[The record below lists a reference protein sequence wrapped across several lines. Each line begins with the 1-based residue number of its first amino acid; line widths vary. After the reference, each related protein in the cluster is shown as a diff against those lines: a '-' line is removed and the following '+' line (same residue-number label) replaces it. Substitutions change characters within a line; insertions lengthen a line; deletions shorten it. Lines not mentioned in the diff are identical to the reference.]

1 MQNNKKRINLVVLI
15 IVILALTIGGTLW
28 FINSKK
34 TSTNNNIQKEE
45 NFLDFSSKR
54 LVVITDKELT
64 DNYNAKSVNKTNS
77 GKYILKYE
85 TEEETKKAY
94 ESLKQ
99 DSNIQNVNIDIN
111 IQLQEVE
118 PMYIT
123 YTVSGTSM
131 QSWGIF
137 TMGLDKMQEI
147 INNSTTKNDIVVAV
161 IDTGFDLEN
170 EIFKNHNL
178 QSRIDSRYI
187 NIIDNSKS
195 IGDDYSV
202 TANGQTRL
210 LGHGTH
216 TGSIVLDAT
225 PDNVKVLPIKVSEG
239 GSLSLTYISEG
250 LRYAIDQNVDVIN
263 LSLGW
268 KRQSTIRAIE
278 NEIQGLIEE
287 AVQKGITV
295 IAAAGNGDDNGVRE
309 STAQIYPVSYND
321 VIGVAAL
328 NSKLIT
334 KENNV
339 INYQSYVAAKNS
351 DASNLIYTNFS
362 NYGDAIDY
370 SAPGEFIICL
380 TPTGSV
386 FGNCGIVQGTSHSA
400 PHLAATVA
408 TIKSY
413 KKDLSFEQI
422 NQILQYYS
430 LDLGTEG
437 RDNDY
442 GYGMPCF
449 KNFQECEC
457 NCANCIKIYCTGCEC
472 QNCVYNQ
479 VAEKVLEKIEI
490 TTNPNKTAYEEGEK
504 FDKTG
509 MVVTAVYSDNSK
521 ETVTDYTYTP
531 TGSLTKN
538 DTKITI
544 TYKDKTATVTITV
557 KEKTPPVVEKTLDKI
572 EITTNPSKMEYE
584 VGEKFDKTGMVVTAI
599 YSDTS
604 QETVTEYTYEPTG
617 NLTKADN
624 KITVTYQGKTATL
637 NITVNEPV
645 KEKTLE
651 KIAVTTPPKK
661 LRYSEGDYFK
671 PLGMVVTATYS
682 DNSKEIVTDYTYE
695 PSRALKYTDTD
706 ITITYK
712 GKTTTVAITVQK
724 VDPLPEVK
732 TLEKIEVTTMPTKKV
747 YNEGEKF
754 DPTGMVITATFQ
766 DGTTENV
773 TGYTYSPTGELTTN
787 DKTIVI
793 SFKRKT
799 TTIAITVNAV
809 KPPVVEKTLE
819 KIEITSAPNKTT
831 YKEGEQ
837 FDSTGMVITAIY
849 SDGTREI
856 ITNYN
861 CFPTTTLK
869 TNNNQITVSYTY
881 NGKTATVTYP
891 IEVQAQ
897 NSGGNNNENNN
908 NNNNNNNTGNSGNN
922 NNNNSGN
929 NENNNNNNS
938 GNNNNNNN
946 KGNLIT
952 VIDNNNTSI
961 PKNTNTT
968 DNTIKGG
975 TIANTGLETVIIIPI
990 AIITVI
996 GTVAFINYKRYKDI

>member
-268 KRQSTIRAIE
+268 KRQSTIKAIE

-295 IAAAGNGDDNGVRE
+295 IAAAGNGDNNGVRE

-521 ETVTDYTYTP
+521 ETVTDYAYTP

-538 DTKITI
+538 DTKITITYKDKNATVTITVKEKTPPVVEKTLEKIEVTKNPNKTAYEEGEKFDKTGMVVTAIYSDSSKETVTDYAYTPTGSLTANDKRVII

-557 KEKTPPVVEKTLDKI
+557 KEKTPPVVEKTLERI
-572 EITTNPSKMEYE
+572 EITKNPNKTEYE
-584 VGEKFDKTGMVVTAI
+584 EGEKFDKTGMVVTA
-599 YSDTS
+599 
-604 QETVTEYTYEPTG
+604 V
-617 NLTKADN
+617 
-624 KITVTYQGKTATL
+624 
-637 NITVNEPV
+637 
-645 KEKTLE
+645 
-651 KIAVTTPPKK
+651 
-661 LRYSEGDYFK
+661 
-671 PLGMVVTATYS
+671 YS
-682 DNSKEIVTDYTYE
+682 DNSKETVTDYTYT
-695 PSRALKYTDTD
+695 PTGSLTANDKRV
-706 ITITYK
+706 IITYK
-712 GKTTTVAITVQK
+712 GKTTTISIS
-724 VDPLPEVK
+724 VK
-732 TLEKIEVTTMPTKKV
+732 KIEKV
-747 YNEGEKF
+747 LERLE
-754 DPTGMVITATFQ
+754 ITA
-766 DGTTENV
+766 
-773 TGYTYSPTGELTTN
+773 
-787 DKTIVI
+787 
-793 SFKRKT
+793 
-799 TTIAITVNAV
+799 
-809 KPPVVEKTLE
+809 PP
-819 KIEITSAPNKTT
+819 SKTT
-831 YKEGEQ
+831 YKEGEK
-837 FDSTGMVITAIY
+837 FDSTGMVVTAIY

-861 CFPTTTLK
+861 CFPVVELTTSNDK
-869 TNNNQITVSYTY
+869 IIVSYTY
-881 NGKTATVTYP
+881 QGKTVTQTYA
-891 IEVQAQ
+891 IEVKAKQ
-897 NSGGNNNENNN
+897 SNNN
-908 NNNNNNNTGNSGNN
+908 NSGSNDNSGNNNNNTGNNNGGNSNNDNTIGNN
-922 NNNNSGN
+922 NMNFITVKDNTNNS
-929 NENNNNNNS
+929 
-938 GNNNNNNN
+938 
-946 KGNLIT
+946 
-952 VIDNNNTSI
+952 NNNTSI
-961 PKNTNTT
+961 PKNTNT

-975 TIANTGLETVIIIPI
+975 TIANTGLETIIIIPI
-990 AIITVI
+990 AIITII

>member
-94 ESLKQ
+94 ENLKQ
-99 DSNIQNVNIDIN
+99 DSNIENVSIDIN
-111 IQLQEVE
+111 IQLQEVK

-123 YTVSGTSM
+123 YTVNGVSM

-137 TMGLDKMQEI
+137 TMGLDKTQEI
-147 INNSTTKNDIVVAV
+147 INNSTTKSDIVVAV
-161 IDTGFDLEN
+161 IDTGFDLQN
-170 EIFKNHNL
+170 EIFKSHNL

-187 NIIDNSKS
+187 NIIDNSKN

-202 TANGQTRL
+202 TANGQIRL

-263 LSLGW
+263 ISLGW
-268 KRQSTIRAIE
+268 KRQSTISAIG

-309 STAQIYPVSYND
+309 STARIYPVSYND

-334 KENNV
+334 KENNG
-339 INYQSYVAAKNS
+339 INYQSYNAAKNS

-380 TPTGSV
+380 TPTGSI
-386 FGNCGIVQGTSHSA
+386 FGNCGFVQGTSHSA

-413 KKDLSFEQI
+413 KKDLSLEQI
-422 NQILQYYS
+422 NKILQYYS

-449 KNFQECEC
+449 KNFQECNC

-479 VAEKVLEKIEI
+479 VAEKILEKIEVTTNPNKTEYEEGEKFDKTGMVVTAVYSDNSKETVTDYAYTPTGSLTKNDTKI
-490 TTNPNKTAYEEGEK
+490 TIAYKDKTATVTITVKEKTPPVVEKTLERIEVTTNPNKTAYEEGEK

-521 ETVTDYTYTP
+521 ETVTDYAYTP
-531 TGSLTKN
+531 TGSLTTN

-544 TYKDKTATVTITV
+544 TYKDKTTTVTITV
-557 KEKTPPVVEKTLDKI
+557 KEKTPPVVEKTLERI
-572 EITTNPSKMEYE
+572 EVTTNPNKTAYE
-584 VGEKFDKTGMVVTAI
+584 EGEKFDKTGMVVTA
-599 YSDTS
+599 
-604 QETVTEYTYEPTG
+604 V
-617 NLTKADN
+617 
-624 KITVTYQGKTATL
+624 
-637 NITVNEPV
+637 
-645 KEKTLE
+645 
-651 KIAVTTPPKK
+651 
-661 LRYSEGDYFK
+661 
-671 PLGMVVTATYS
+671 YS
-682 DNSKEIVTDYTYE
+682 DNSRETVTDYTYA
-695 PSRALKYTDTD
+695 PTGSLTANDKRV
-706 ITITYK
+706 IITYK
-712 GKTTTVAITVQK
+712 GKTTTISIS
-724 VDPLPEVK
+724 VK
-732 TLEKIEVTTMPTKKV
+732 KIEKV
-747 YNEGEKF
+747 LERLE
-754 DPTGMVITATFQ
+754 ITA
-766 DGTTENV
+766 
-773 TGYTYSPTGELTTN
+773 
-787 DKTIVI
+787 
-793 SFKRKT
+793 
-799 TTIAITVNAV
+799 
-809 KPPVVEKTLE
+809 PP
-819 KIEITSAPNKTT
+819 SKTT
-831 YKEGEQ
+831 YKEGEK
-837 FDSTGMVITAIY
+837 FDSTGMVVTAIY

-861 CFPTTTLK
+861 CFPVVELTTSNDK
-869 TNNNQITVSYTY
+869 ITVSYTY
-881 NGKTATVTYP
+881 QGKTVTQTYA
-891 IEVQAQ
+891 IEVKAKQ
-897 NSGGNNNENNN
+897 SNNN
-908 NNNNNNNTGNSGNN
+908 NSGSNDNSGNNNNNTGNTNGGNSNNDNTIGNN
-922 NNNNSGN
+922 NMNFITVKDNTNNS
-929 NENNNNNNS
+929 
-938 GNNNNNNN
+938 
-946 KGNLIT
+946 
-952 VIDNNNTSI
+952 NNNTSI
-961 PKNTNTT
+961 PKNTNT

-975 TIANTGLETVIIIPI
+975 TIANTGLETIIIIPI
-990 AIITVI
+990 AIITII

>member
-268 KRQSTIRAIE
+268 KRQSTIKAIE

-295 IAAAGNGDDNGVRE
+295 IAAAGNGDNNGVRE

-351 DASNLIYTNFS
+351 DASNLIYTDFS

-490 TTNPNKTAYEEGEK
+490 TKNPNKTAYEEGEK

-521 ETVTDYTYTP
+521 ETVTDYAYTP
-531 TGSLTKN
+531 TGSLTAN
-538 DTKITI
+538 DKRVII

-557 KEKTPPVVEKTLDKI
+557 KEKTPPVVEKTLERI
-572 EITTNPSKMEYE
+572 EITKNPNKTEYE
-584 VGEKFDKTGMVVTAI
+584 EGEKFDKTGMVVTA
-599 YSDTS
+599 
-604 QETVTEYTYEPTG
+604 V
-617 NLTKADN
+617 
-624 KITVTYQGKTATL
+624 
-637 NITVNEPV
+637 
-645 KEKTLE
+645 
-651 KIAVTTPPKK
+651 
-661 LRYSEGDYFK
+661 
-671 PLGMVVTATYS
+671 YS
-682 DNSKEIVTDYTYE
+682 DNSKETVTDY
-695 PSRALKYTDTD
+695 AYTPTGSLTANDKRV
-706 ITITYK
+706 IITYK
-712 GKTTTVAITVQK
+712 GKTTTISIS
-724 VDPLPEVK
+724 VK
-732 TLEKIEVTTMPTKKV
+732 KIEKV
-747 YNEGEKF
+747 LERLE
-754 DPTGMVITATFQ
+754 ITA
-766 DGTTENV
+766 
-773 TGYTYSPTGELTTN
+773 
-787 DKTIVI
+787 
-793 SFKRKT
+793 
-799 TTIAITVNAV
+799 
-809 KPPVVEKTLE
+809 PP
-819 KIEITSAPNKTT
+819 SKTT
-831 YKEGEQ
+831 YKEGEK
-837 FDSTGMVITAIY
+837 FDSTGMVVTAIY

-861 CFPTTTLK
+861 CFPVVELTTSNDK
-869 TNNNQITVSYTY
+869 ITVSYTY
-881 NGKTATVTYP
+881 QGKTVTQTYA
-891 IEVQAQ
+891 IEVKAKQ
-897 NSGGNNNENNN
+897 SNNN
-908 NNNNNNNTGNSGNN
+908 NSGSNDNSGNNNNNTGNNNGGNSNNDNTIGNN
-922 NNNNSGN
+922 NMNFITVKDNTNNS
-929 NENNNNNNS
+929 
-938 GNNNNNNN
+938 
-946 KGNLIT
+946 
-952 VIDNNNTSI
+952 NNNTSI
-961 PKNTNTT
+961 PKNTNT

-975 TIANTGLETVIIIPI
+975 TIANTGLETIIIIPI
-990 AIITVI
+990 AIITII

>member
-268 KRQSTIRAIE
+268 KRQSTIKAIE

-295 IAAAGNGDDNGVRE
+295 IAAAGNGDNNGVRE

-422 NQILQYYS
+422 NKILQYYS

-449 KNFQECEC
+449 KNFQECNC

-509 MVVTAVYSDNSK
+509 MVVTAIYSDSSK
-521 ETVTDYTYTP
+521 ETVTDYAYTP

-557 KEKTPPVVEKTLDKI
+557 KEKTPPVVEKTLERI
-572 EITTNPSKMEYE
+572 EITKNPNKTEYE
-584 VGEKFDKTGMVVTAI
+584 EGEKFDKTGMVVTA
-599 YSDTS
+599 
-604 QETVTEYTYEPTG
+604 V
-617 NLTKADN
+617 
-624 KITVTYQGKTATL
+624 
-637 NITVNEPV
+637 
-645 KEKTLE
+645 
-651 KIAVTTPPKK
+651 
-661 LRYSEGDYFK
+661 
-671 PLGMVVTATYS
+671 YS
-682 DNSKEIVTDYTYE
+682 DNSRETVTDYTYA
-695 PSRALKYTDTD
+695 STGSLTANDKRV
-706 ITITYK
+706 IITYK
-712 GKTTTVAITVQK
+712 GKTTTISIS
-724 VDPLPEVK
+724 VK
-732 TLEKIEVTTMPTKKV
+732 KIEKV
-747 YNEGEKF
+747 LERLE
-754 DPTGMVITATFQ
+754 ITA
-766 DGTTENV
+766 
-773 TGYTYSPTGELTTN
+773 
-787 DKTIVI
+787 
-793 SFKRKT
+793 
-799 TTIAITVNAV
+799 
-809 KPPVVEKTLE
+809 PP
-819 KIEITSAPNKTT
+819 SKTT
-831 YKEGEQ
+831 YKEGEK
-837 FDSTGMVITAIY
+837 FDSTGMVVTAIY

-861 CFPTTTLK
+861 CFPVVELTTSNDK
-869 TNNNQITVSYTY
+869 ITVSYTY
-881 NGKTATVTYP
+881 QGKTVTQTYA
-891 IEVQAQ
+891 IEVKAKQ
-897 NSGGNNNENNN
+897 SNNN
-908 NNNNNNNTGNSGNN
+908 NSGSNDNSDNNNNNTGNNNGGNSNNDNTMGNN
-922 NNNNSGN
+922 NMNFITVKDNTNNS
-929 NENNNNNNS
+929 
-938 GNNNNNNN
+938 
-946 KGNLIT
+946 
-952 VIDNNNTSI
+952 NNNTSI
-961 PKNTNTT
+961 PKNTNT

-975 TIANTGLETVIIIPI
+975 TIANTGLETIIIIPI
-990 AIITVI
+990 AIITII

>member
-137 TMGLDKMQEI
+137 TMGLNKMQEI

-268 KRQSTIRAIE
+268 KRQSTIKAIE

-295 IAAAGNGDDNGVRE
+295 IAAAGNGDNNGVRE

-351 DASNLIYTNFS
+351 DASNLIYTDFS

-509 MVVTAVYSDNSK
+509 MVVTAIYSDISK
-521 ETVTDYTYTP
+521 ETVTDYAYTP
-531 TGSLTKN
+531 TGSLTAN
-538 DTKITI
+538 DKRVII

-557 KEKTPPVVEKTLDKI
+557 KEKTPPVVEKTLERIEVTTNPNKTAYEEGERFDKTGMVVTAVYSDNSRETVTDYTYAPTGSLTANDKRVIITYKDKTATVTITVKEKTPPVVEKTLERI
-572 EITTNPSKMEYE
+572 EITKNPNKTEYE
-584 VGEKFDKTGMVVTAI
+584 EGEKFDKTGMVVTA
-599 YSDTS
+599 
-604 QETVTEYTYEPTG
+604 V
-617 NLTKADN
+617 
-624 KITVTYQGKTATL
+624 
-637 NITVNEPV
+637 
-645 KEKTLE
+645 
-651 KIAVTTPPKK
+651 
-661 LRYSEGDYFK
+661 
-671 PLGMVVTATYS
+671 YS
-682 DNSKEIVTDYTYE
+682 DNSKETVTDYTYT
-695 PSRALKYTDTD
+695 PTGSLTANDKRV
-706 ITITYK
+706 IITYK
-712 GKTTTVAITVQK
+712 GKTTTISIS
-724 VDPLPEVK
+724 VK
-732 TLEKIEVTTMPTKKV
+732 KIEKV
-747 YNEGEKF
+747 LERLE
-754 DPTGMVITATFQ
+754 ITA
-766 DGTTENV
+766 
-773 TGYTYSPTGELTTN
+773 
-787 DKTIVI
+787 
-793 SFKRKT
+793 
-799 TTIAITVNAV
+799 
-809 KPPVVEKTLE
+809 PP
-819 KIEITSAPNKTT
+819 SKTT
-831 YKEGEQ
+831 YKEGEK
-837 FDSTGMVITAIY
+837 FDSTGMVVTAIY

-861 CFPTTTLK
+861 CFPVVELTTSNDK
-869 TNNNQITVSYTY
+869 ITVSYTY
-881 NGKTATVTYP
+881 QGKTVTQTYA
-891 IEVQAQ
+891 IEVKAKQ
-897 NSGGNNNENNN
+897 SNNN
-908 NNNNNNNTGNSGNN
+908 NSGSNDNSGNNNNNTGNNNGGNSNNDNTIGNN
-922 NNNNSGN
+922 NMNFITVKDNTNNS
-929 NENNNNNNS
+929 
-938 GNNNNNNN
+938 
-946 KGNLIT
+946 
-952 VIDNNNTSI
+952 NNNTSI
-961 PKNTNTT
+961 PKNTNT

-975 TIANTGLETVIIIPI
+975 TIANTGLETIIIIPI
-990 AIITVI
+990 AIITII

>member
-268 KRQSTIRAIE
+268 KRQSTIKAIE

-295 IAAAGNGDDNGVRE
+295 IAAAGNGDNNGVRE

-422 NQILQYYS
+422 NKILQYYS

-449 KNFQECEC
+449 KNFQECNC

-509 MVVTAVYSDNSK
+509 MVVTAIYSDSSK
-521 ETVTDYTYTP
+521 ETVTDYTYMP

-557 KEKTPPVVEKTLDKI
+557 KEKTPPVVEKTLERI
-572 EITTNPSKMEYE
+572 EITKNPNKTEYE
-584 VGEKFDKTGMVVTAI
+584 EGEKFDKTGMVVTA
-599 YSDTS
+599 
-604 QETVTEYTYEPTG
+604 V
-617 NLTKADN
+617 
-624 KITVTYQGKTATL
+624 
-637 NITVNEPV
+637 
-645 KEKTLE
+645 
-651 KIAVTTPPKK
+651 
-661 LRYSEGDYFK
+661 
-671 PLGMVVTATYS
+671 YS
-682 DNSKEIVTDYTYE
+682 DNSRETVTDYTYA
-695 PSRALKYTDTD
+695 PTGSLTANDKRV
-706 ITITYK
+706 IITYK
-712 GKTTTVAITVQK
+712 GKTTTISIA
-724 VDPLPEVK
+724 VK
-732 TLEKIEVTTMPTKKV
+732 KIEKV
-747 YNEGEKF
+747 LERLE
-754 DPTGMVITATFQ
+754 ITA
-766 DGTTENV
+766 
-773 TGYTYSPTGELTTN
+773 
-787 DKTIVI
+787 
-793 SFKRKT
+793 
-799 TTIAITVNAV
+799 
-809 KPPVVEKTLE
+809 PP
-819 KIEITSAPNKTT
+819 SKTT
-831 YKEGEQ
+831 YKEGEK
-837 FDSTGMVITAIY
+837 FDSTGMVVTAIY

-861 CFPTTTLK
+861 CFPVVELTTSNDK
-869 TNNNQITVSYTY
+869 ITVSYTY
-881 NGKTATVTYP
+881 QGKTVTQTYA
-891 IEVQAQ
+891 IEVKAKQ
-897 NSGGNNNENNN
+897 SNNN
-908 NNNNNNNTGNSGNN
+908 NSGSNDNSDNNNNNTGNNNGGNSNNDNTMGNN
-922 NNNNSGN
+922 NMNFITVKDNTNNS
-929 NENNNNNNS
+929 
-938 GNNNNNNN
+938 
-946 KGNLIT
+946 
-952 VIDNNNTSI
+952 NNNTSI
-961 PKNTNTT
+961 PKNTNT

-975 TIANTGLETVIIIPI
+975 TIANTGLETIIIIPI
-990 AIITVI
+990 AIITII

>member
-268 KRQSTIRAIE
+268 KRQSTIKAIE

-295 IAAAGNGDDNGVRE
+295 IAAAGNGDNNGVRE

-422 NQILQYYS
+422 NKILQYYS

-449 KNFQECEC
+449 KNFQECNC

-509 MVVTAVYSDNSK
+509 MVVTAIYSDSSK

-557 KEKTPPVVEKTLDKI
+557 KEKTPPVVEKTLERI
-572 EITTNPSKMEYE
+572 EVTTNPNKTAYE
-584 VGEKFDKTGMVVTAI
+584 EGEKFDKTGMVVTAI
-599 YSDTS
+599 YSDS
-604 QETVTEYTYEPTG
+604 SKETVTDYTYTPTG
-617 NLTKADN
+617 SLTKNDT
-624 KITVTYQGKTATL
+624 KITITYKDKTATVT
-637 NITVNEPV
+637 ITV
-645 KEKTLE
+645 KEKTPPVVEKTLE
-651 KIAVTTPPKK
+651 RIEITKNPNKTE
-661 LRYSEGDYFK
+661 YEEGEKFDK
-671 PLGMVVTATYS
+671 TGMVVTAVYS
-682 DNSKEIVTDYTYE
+682 DNSRETVTDYTYA
-695 PSRALKYTDTD
+695 PTGSLTANDKRV
-706 ITITYK
+706 IITYK
-712 GKTTTVAITVQK
+712 GKTTTISIA
-724 VDPLPEVK
+724 VK
-732 TLEKIEVTTMPTKKV
+732 KIEKV
-747 YNEGEKF
+747 LERLE
-754 DPTGMVITATFQ
+754 ITA
-766 DGTTENV
+766 
-773 TGYTYSPTGELTTN
+773 
-787 DKTIVI
+787 
-793 SFKRKT
+793 
-799 TTIAITVNAV
+799 
-809 KPPVVEKTLE
+809 PP
-819 KIEITSAPNKTT
+819 SKTT
-831 YKEGEQ
+831 YKEGEK
-837 FDSTGMVITAIY
+837 FDSTGMVVTAIY

-861 CFPTTTLK
+861 CFPVVELTTSNDK
-869 TNNNQITVSYTY
+869 ITVSYTY
-881 NGKTATVTYP
+881 QGKTVTQTYA
-891 IEVQAQ
+891 IEVKAKQ
-897 NSGGNNNENNN
+897 SNNN
-908 NNNNNNNTGNSGNN
+908 NSGSNDNSDNNNNNTGNNNGGNSNNDNTMGNN
-922 NNNNSGN
+922 NMNFITVKDNTNNS
-929 NENNNNNNS
+929 
-938 GNNNNNNN
+938 
-946 KGNLIT
+946 
-952 VIDNNNTSI
+952 NNNTSI
-961 PKNTNTT
+961 PKNTNT

-975 TIANTGLETVIIIPI
+975 TIANTGLETIIIIPI
-990 AIITVI
+990 AIITII

>member
-94 ESLKQ
+94 EILKQ

-268 KRQSTIRAIE
+268 KRQSTIKAIE

-295 IAAAGNGDDNGVRE
+295 IAAAGNGDNNGVRE

-422 NQILQYYS
+422 NKILQYYS

-449 KNFQECEC
+449 KNFQECNC

-509 MVVTAVYSDNSK
+509 MVVTAIYSDSSK
-521 ETVTDYTYTP
+521 ETVTDYTYMP

-557 KEKTPPVVEKTLDKI
+557 KEKTPPVVEKTLERI
-572 EITTNPSKMEYE
+572 EVTTNPNKTAYE
-584 VGEKFDKTGMVVTAI
+584 EGEKFDKTGMVVTA
-599 YSDTS
+599 
-604 QETVTEYTYEPTG
+604 V
-617 NLTKADN
+617 
-624 KITVTYQGKTATL
+624 
-637 NITVNEPV
+637 
-645 KEKTLE
+645 
-651 KIAVTTPPKK
+651 
-661 LRYSEGDYFK
+661 
-671 PLGMVVTATYS
+671 YS
-682 DNSKEIVTDYTYE
+682 DNSKETVTDYTYTPTGSLTKNDTKIKITYKDKTATVTITVKE
-695 PSRALKYTDTD
+695 KTPPVVEKTLERIEITKNPNKTEYEEGEKFDKTGMVVTAVYSDNSRETVTDYTYAPTGSLTANDKRV
-706 ITITYK
+706 IITYK
-712 GKTTTVAITVQK
+712 GKTTTISIS
-724 VDPLPEVK
+724 VK
-732 TLEKIEVTTMPTKKV
+732 KIEKV
-747 YNEGEKF
+747 LERLE
-754 DPTGMVITATFQ
+754 ITA
-766 DGTTENV
+766 
-773 TGYTYSPTGELTTN
+773 
-787 DKTIVI
+787 
-793 SFKRKT
+793 
-799 TTIAITVNAV
+799 
-809 KPPVVEKTLE
+809 PP
-819 KIEITSAPNKTT
+819 SKTT
-831 YKEGEQ
+831 YKEGEK
-837 FDSTGMVITAIY
+837 FDSTGMVVTAIY

-861 CFPTTTLK
+861 CFPVVELTTSNDK
-869 TNNNQITVSYTY
+869 ITVSYTY
-881 NGKTATVTYP
+881 QGKTVTQTYA
-891 IEVQAQ
+891 IEVKAKQ
-897 NSGGNNNENNN
+897 SNNN
-908 NNNNNNNTGNSGNN
+908 NSGSNDNSDNNNNNTGNNNGGNSNNDNTMGNN
-922 NNNNSGN
+922 NMNFITVKDNTNNS
-929 NENNNNNNS
+929 
-938 GNNNNNNN
+938 
-946 KGNLIT
+946 
-952 VIDNNNTSI
+952 NNNTSI
-961 PKNTNTT
+961 PKNTNT

-975 TIANTGLETVIIIPI
+975 TIANTGLETIIIIPI
-990 AIITVI
+990 AIITII

>member
-268 KRQSTIRAIE
+268 KRQSTIKAIE

-295 IAAAGNGDDNGVRE
+295 IAAAGNGDNNGVRE

-422 NQILQYYS
+422 NKILQYYS

-449 KNFQECEC
+449 KNFQECNC

-509 MVVTAVYSDNSK
+509 MVVTAIYSDSSK
-521 ETVTDYTYTP
+521 ETVTDYTYMP

-557 KEKTPPVVEKTLDKI
+557 KEKTPPVVEKTLERI
-572 EITTNPSKMEYE
+572 EITKNPNKTEYE
-584 VGEKFDKTGMVVTAI
+584 EGEKFDKTGMVVTA
-599 YSDTS
+599 
-604 QETVTEYTYEPTG
+604 V
-617 NLTKADN
+617 
-624 KITVTYQGKTATL
+624 
-637 NITVNEPV
+637 
-645 KEKTLE
+645 
-651 KIAVTTPPKK
+651 
-661 LRYSEGDYFK
+661 
-671 PLGMVVTATYS
+671 YS
-682 DNSKEIVTDYTYE
+682 DNSRETVTDYTYA
-695 PSRALKYTDTD
+695 PTGSLTANDKRV
-706 ITITYK
+706 IITYK
-712 GKTTTVAITVQK
+712 GKTTTISIS
-724 VDPLPEVK
+724 VK
-732 TLEKIEVTTMPTKKV
+732 KIEKV
-747 YNEGEKF
+747 LERLE
-754 DPTGMVITATFQ
+754 ITA
-766 DGTTENV
+766 
-773 TGYTYSPTGELTTN
+773 
-787 DKTIVI
+787 
-793 SFKRKT
+793 
-799 TTIAITVNAV
+799 
-809 KPPVVEKTLE
+809 PP
-819 KIEITSAPNKTT
+819 SKTT
-831 YKEGEQ
+831 YKEGEK
-837 FDSTGMVITAIY
+837 FDSTGMVVTAIY

-861 CFPTTTLK
+861 CFPVVELTTSNDK
-869 TNNNQITVSYTY
+869 ITVSYTY
-881 NGKTATVTYP
+881 QGKTVTQTYA
-891 IEVQAQ
+891 IEVKAKQ
-897 NSGGNNNENNN
+897 SNNN
-908 NNNNNNNTGNSGNN
+908 NSGSNDNSDNNNNNTGNNNGGNSNNDNTMGNN
-922 NNNNSGN
+922 NMNFITVKDNTNNS
-929 NENNNNNNS
+929 
-938 GNNNNNNN
+938 
-946 KGNLIT
+946 
-952 VIDNNNTSI
+952 NNNTSI
-961 PKNTNTT
+961 PKNTNT

-975 TIANTGLETVIIIPI
+975 TIANTGLETIIIIPI
-990 AIITVI
+990 AIITII

>member
-268 KRQSTIRAIE
+268 KRQSTIKAIE

-295 IAAAGNGDDNGVRE
+295 IAAAGNGDNNGVRE

-351 DASNLIYTNFS
+351 DASNLIYTDFS

-521 ETVTDYTYTP
+521 ETVTDYAYTP

-544 TYKDKTATVTITV
+544 TYKDKNATVTITV
-557 KEKTPPVVEKTLDKI
+557 KEKTPPVVEKTLEKI
-572 EITTNPSKMEYE
+572 EVTTNPNKTEYE
-584 VGEKFDKTGMVVTAI
+584 EGEKFDKTGMVVTA
-599 YSDTS
+599 
-604 QETVTEYTYEPTG
+604 V
-617 NLTKADN
+617 
-624 KITVTYQGKTATL
+624 
-637 NITVNEPV
+637 
-645 KEKTLE
+645 
-651 KIAVTTPPKK
+651 
-661 LRYSEGDYFK
+661 
-671 PLGMVVTATYS
+671 YS
-682 DNSKEIVTDYTYE
+682 DNSRETVTDYTYA
-695 PSRALKYTDTD
+695 PTGSLTANDKRV
-706 ITITYK
+706 IITYK
-712 GKTTTVAITVQK
+712 GKTTTISIS
-724 VDPLPEVK
+724 VK
-732 TLEKIEVTTMPTKKV
+732 KIEKV
-747 YNEGEKF
+747 LERLE
-754 DPTGMVITATFQ
+754 ITA
-766 DGTTENV
+766 
-773 TGYTYSPTGELTTN
+773 
-787 DKTIVI
+787 
-793 SFKRKT
+793 
-799 TTIAITVNAV
+799 
-809 KPPVVEKTLE
+809 PP
-819 KIEITSAPNKTT
+819 SKTT
-831 YKEGEQ
+831 YKEGEK
-837 FDSTGMVITAIY
+837 FDSTGMVVTAIY

-861 CFPTTTLK
+861 CFPVVELTTSNDK
-869 TNNNQITVSYTY
+869 ITVSYTY
-881 NGKTATVTYP
+881 QGKTVTQTYA
-891 IEVQAQ
+891 IEVKAKQ
-897 NSGGNNNENNN
+897 SNNN
-908 NNNNNNNTGNSGNN
+908 NSGSNDNSGNNNNNTGNNNGGNSNNDNTIGNN
-922 NNNNSGN
+922 NMNFITVKDNTNNS
-929 NENNNNNNS
+929 
-938 GNNNNNNN
+938 
-946 KGNLIT
+946 
-952 VIDNNNTSI
+952 NNNTSI
-961 PKNTNTT
+961 PKNTNT

-975 TIANTGLETVIIIPI
+975 TIANTGLETIIIIPI
-990 AIITVI
+990 AIITII

>member
-137 TMGLDKMQEI
+137 TMGLNKMQEI

-268 KRQSTIRAIE
+268 KRQSTIKAIE

-295 IAAAGNGDDNGVRE
+295 IAAAGNGDNNGVRE

-351 DASNLIYTNFS
+351 DASNLIYTDFS

-509 MVVTAVYSDNSK
+509 MVVTAIYSDSSK
-521 ETVTDYTYTP
+521 ETVTDYAYTP

-538 DTKITI
+538 DTKITITYKDKNATVTITVKEKTPPVVEKTLEKIEVTKNPNKTAYEEGERFDKTGMVVTAVYSDNSRETVTDYTYAPTGSLTANDKRVII

-557 KEKTPPVVEKTLDKI
+557 KEKTPPVVEKTLERI
-572 EITTNPSKMEYE
+572 EITKNPNKTEYE
-584 VGEKFDKTGMVVTAI
+584 EGEKFDKTGMVVTA
-599 YSDTS
+599 
-604 QETVTEYTYEPTG
+604 V
-617 NLTKADN
+617 
-624 KITVTYQGKTATL
+624 
-637 NITVNEPV
+637 
-645 KEKTLE
+645 
-651 KIAVTTPPKK
+651 
-661 LRYSEGDYFK
+661 
-671 PLGMVVTATYS
+671 YS
-682 DNSKEIVTDYTYE
+682 DNSKETVTDYTYT
-695 PSRALKYTDTD
+695 PTGRLTANDKRV
-706 ITITYK
+706 IITYK
-712 GKTTTVAITVQK
+712 GKTTTISIS
-724 VDPLPEVK
+724 VK
-732 TLEKIEVTTMPTKKV
+732 KIEKV
-747 YNEGEKF
+747 LERLE
-754 DPTGMVITATFQ
+754 ITA
-766 DGTTENV
+766 
-773 TGYTYSPTGELTTN
+773 
-787 DKTIVI
+787 
-793 SFKRKT
+793 
-799 TTIAITVNAV
+799 
-809 KPPVVEKTLE
+809 PP
-819 KIEITSAPNKTT
+819 SKTT
-831 YKEGEQ
+831 YKEGEK
-837 FDSTGMVITAIY
+837 FDSTGMVVTAIY

-861 CFPTTTLK
+861 CFPVVELTTSNDK
-869 TNNNQITVSYTY
+869 ITVSYTY
-881 NGKTATVTYP
+881 QGKTVTQTYA
-891 IEVQAQ
+891 IEVKAKQ
-897 NSGGNNNENNN
+897 SNNN
-908 NNNNNNNTGNSGNN
+908 NSGSNDNSGNNNNNTGNNNGGNSNNDNTIGNN
-922 NNNNSGN
+922 NMNFITVKDNTNNS
-929 NENNNNNNS
+929 
-938 GNNNNNNN
+938 
-946 KGNLIT
+946 
-952 VIDNNNTSI
+952 NNNTSI
-961 PKNTNTT
+961 PKNTNT

-975 TIANTGLETVIIIPI
+975 TIANTGLETIIIIPI
-990 AIITVI
+990 AIITII

>member
-268 KRQSTIRAIE
+268 KRQSTIKAIE

-295 IAAAGNGDDNGVRE
+295 IAAAGNGDNNGVRE

-413 KKDLSFEQI
+413 KKDLSLEQI
-422 NQILQYYS
+422 NKILQYYS

-449 KNFQECEC
+449 KNFQECNC

-479 VAEKVLEKIEI
+479 VAEKILEKIEV
-490 TTNPNKTAYEEGEK
+490 TTNPNKTEYEEGEK

-521 ETVTDYTYTP
+521 ETVTDYAYTP

-557 KEKTPPVVEKTLDKI
+557 KEKTPPVVEKTLEKI
-572 EITTNPSKMEYE
+572 EVTTNPNKTEYE
-584 VGEKFDKTGMVVTAI
+584 EGEKFDKTGMVVTA
-599 YSDTS
+599 
-604 QETVTEYTYEPTG
+604 V
-617 NLTKADN
+617 
-624 KITVTYQGKTATL
+624 
-637 NITVNEPV
+637 
-645 KEKTLE
+645 
-651 KIAVTTPPKK
+651 
-661 LRYSEGDYFK
+661 
-671 PLGMVVTATYS
+671 YS
-682 DNSKEIVTDYTYE
+682 DNSKETVTDYTYT
-695 PSRALKYTDTD
+695 PTGSLTANDKRV
-706 ITITYK
+706 IITYK
-712 GKTTTVAITVQK
+712 GKTTTISIS
-724 VDPLPEVK
+724 VK
-732 TLEKIEVTTMPTKKV
+732 KIEKV
-747 YNEGEKF
+747 LERLE
-754 DPTGMVITATFQ
+754 ITA
-766 DGTTENV
+766 
-773 TGYTYSPTGELTTN
+773 
-787 DKTIVI
+787 
-793 SFKRKT
+793 
-799 TTIAITVNAV
+799 
-809 KPPVVEKTLE
+809 PP
-819 KIEITSAPNKTT
+819 SKTT
-831 YKEGEQ
+831 YKEGEK
-837 FDSTGMVITAIY
+837 FDSTGMVVTAIY

-861 CFPTTTLK
+861 CFPVVELTTSNDK
-869 TNNNQITVSYTY
+869 ITVSYTY
-881 NGKTATVTYP
+881 QGKTVTQTYA
-891 IEVQAQ
+891 IEVKAKQ
-897 NSGGNNNENNN
+897 SNNN
-908 NNNNNNNTGNSGNN
+908 NSGSNDNSGNNNNNTGNNNGGNSNNDNTIGNN
-922 NNNNSGN
+922 NMNFITVKDNTNNS
-929 NENNNNNNS
+929 
-938 GNNNNNNN
+938 
-946 KGNLIT
+946 
-952 VIDNNNTSI
+952 NNNTSI
-961 PKNTNTT
+961 PKNTNT

-975 TIANTGLETVIIIPI
+975 TIANTGLETIIIIPI
-990 AIITVI
+990 AIITII

>member
-268 KRQSTIRAIE
+268 KRQSTIKAIE

-295 IAAAGNGDDNGVRE
+295 IAAAGNGDNNGVRE

-422 NQILQYYS
+422 NKILQYYS

-449 KNFQECEC
+449 KNFQECNC

-538 DTKITI
+538 DTKIKI

-557 KEKTPPVVEKTLDKI
+557 KEKTPPVVEKTLERI
-572 EITTNPSKMEYE
+572 EVTTNPNKTAYE
-584 VGEKFDKTGMVVTAI
+584 EGEKFDKTGMVVTA
-599 YSDTS
+599 
-604 QETVTEYTYEPTG
+604 V
-617 NLTKADN
+617 
-624 KITVTYQGKTATL
+624 
-637 NITVNEPV
+637 
-645 KEKTLE
+645 
-651 KIAVTTPPKK
+651 
-661 LRYSEGDYFK
+661 
-671 PLGMVVTATYS
+671 YS
-682 DNSKEIVTDYTYE
+682 DNSKETVTDYTYTPTGSLTKNDTKIKITYKDKTATVTITVKE
-695 PSRALKYTDTD
+695 KTPPIVEKTLERIEITKNPNKTEYEEGEKFDKTGMVVTAVYSDNSRETVTDYTYAPTGSLTANDKRV
-706 ITITYK
+706 IITYK
-712 GKTTTVAITVQK
+712 GKTTTISIS
-724 VDPLPEVK
+724 VK
-732 TLEKIEVTTMPTKKV
+732 KIEKV
-747 YNEGEKF
+747 LERLE
-754 DPTGMVITATFQ
+754 ITA
-766 DGTTENV
+766 
-773 TGYTYSPTGELTTN
+773 
-787 DKTIVI
+787 
-793 SFKRKT
+793 
-799 TTIAITVNAV
+799 
-809 KPPVVEKTLE
+809 PP
-819 KIEITSAPNKTT
+819 SKTT
-831 YKEGEQ
+831 YKEGEK
-837 FDSTGMVITAIY
+837 FDSTGMVVTAIY

-861 CFPTTTLK
+861 CFPVVELTTSNDK
-869 TNNNQITVSYTY
+869 ITVSYTY
-881 NGKTATVTYP
+881 QGKTVTQTYA
-891 IEVQAQ
+891 IEVKAKQ
-897 NSGGNNNENNN
+897 SNNN
-908 NNNNNNNTGNSGNN
+908 NSGSNDNSDNNNNNTGNNNGGNSNNDNTMGNN
-922 NNNNSGN
+922 NMNFITVKDNTNNS
-929 NENNNNNNS
+929 
-938 GNNNNNNN
+938 
-946 KGNLIT
+946 
-952 VIDNNNTSI
+952 NNNTSI
-961 PKNTNTT
+961 PKNTNT

-975 TIANTGLETVIIIPI
+975 TIANTGLETIIIIPI
-990 AIITVI
+990 AIITII

>member
-268 KRQSTIRAIE
+268 KRQSTIKAIE

-295 IAAAGNGDDNGVRE
+295 IAAAGNGDNNGVRE

-521 ETVTDYTYTP
+521 ETVTDYAYTP
-531 TGSLTKN
+531 TGSLTAN
-538 DTKITI
+538 DKRVII

-557 KEKTPPVVEKTLDKI
+557 KEKTPPVVEKTLERI
-572 EITTNPSKMEYE
+572 EITKNPNKTEYE
-584 VGEKFDKTGMVVTAI
+584 EGEKFDKTGMVVTA
-599 YSDTS
+599 
-604 QETVTEYTYEPTG
+604 V
-617 NLTKADN
+617 
-624 KITVTYQGKTATL
+624 
-637 NITVNEPV
+637 
-645 KEKTLE
+645 
-651 KIAVTTPPKK
+651 
-661 LRYSEGDYFK
+661 
-671 PLGMVVTATYS
+671 YS
-682 DNSKEIVTDYTYE
+682 DNSKETVTDYTYT
-695 PSRALKYTDTD
+695 PTGSLTANDKRV
-706 ITITYK
+706 IITYK
-712 GKTTTVAITVQK
+712 GKTTTISIS
-724 VDPLPEVK
+724 VK
-732 TLEKIEVTTMPTKKV
+732 KIEKV
-747 YNEGEKF
+747 LERLE
-754 DPTGMVITATFQ
+754 ITA
-766 DGTTENV
+766 
-773 TGYTYSPTGELTTN
+773 
-787 DKTIVI
+787 
-793 SFKRKT
+793 
-799 TTIAITVNAV
+799 
-809 KPPVVEKTLE
+809 PP
-819 KIEITSAPNKTT
+819 SKTT
-831 YKEGEQ
+831 YKEGEK
-837 FDSTGMVITAIY
+837 FDSTGMVVTAIY

-861 CFPTTTLK
+861 CFPVVELTTSNDK
-869 TNNNQITVSYTY
+869 ITVSYTY
-881 NGKTATVTYP
+881 QGKTVTQTYA
-891 IEVQAQ
+891 IEVKAKQ
-897 NSGGNNNENNN
+897 SNNN
-908 NNNNNNNTGNSGNN
+908 NSGSNDNSGNNNNNTGNNNGGNSNNDNTIGNN
-922 NNNNSGN
+922 NMNFITVKDNTNNS
-929 NENNNNNNS
+929 
-938 GNNNNNNN
+938 
-946 KGNLIT
+946 
-952 VIDNNNTSI
+952 NNNTSI
-961 PKNTNTT
+961 PKNTNT

-975 TIANTGLETVIIIPI
+975 TIANTGLETIIIIPI
-990 AIITVI
+990 AIITII

>member
-268 KRQSTIRAIE
+268 KRQSTIKAIE

-295 IAAAGNGDDNGVRE
+295 IAAAGNGDNNGVRE

-422 NQILQYYS
+422 NKILQYYS

-449 KNFQECEC
+449 KNFQECNC

-509 MVVTAVYSDNSK
+509 MVVTAIYSDSSK
-521 ETVTDYTYTP
+521 ETVTDYAYTP

-557 KEKTPPVVEKTLDKI
+557 KEKTPPVVEKTLERI
-572 EITTNPSKMEYE
+572 EVTTNPNKTAYE
-584 VGEKFDKTGMVVTAI
+584 EGEKFDKTGMVVTAI
-599 YSDTS
+599 YSDS
-604 QETVTEYTYEPTG
+604 SKETVTDYAYTPTG
-617 NLTKADN
+617 SLTKNDT
-624 KITVTYQGKTATL
+624 KITITYKDKTATVT
-637 NITVNEPV
+637 ITV
-645 KEKTLE
+645 KEKTPPVVEKTLE
-651 KIAVTTPPKK
+651 RIEITKNPNKTE
-661 LRYSEGDYFK
+661 YEEGEKFDK
-671 PLGMVVTATYS
+671 TGMVVTAVYS
-682 DNSKEIVTDYTYE
+682 DNSRETVTDYTYA
-695 PSRALKYTDTD
+695 PTGSLTANDKRV
-706 ITITYK
+706 IITYK
-712 GKTTTVAITVQK
+712 GKTTTISIS
-724 VDPLPEVK
+724 VK
-732 TLEKIEVTTMPTKKV
+732 KIEKV
-747 YNEGEKF
+747 LERLE
-754 DPTGMVITATFQ
+754 ITA
-766 DGTTENV
+766 
-773 TGYTYSPTGELTTN
+773 
-787 DKTIVI
+787 
-793 SFKRKT
+793 
-799 TTIAITVNAV
+799 
-809 KPPVVEKTLE
+809 PP
-819 KIEITSAPNKTT
+819 SKTT
-831 YKEGEQ
+831 YKEGEK
-837 FDSTGMVITAIY
+837 FDSTGMVVTAIY

-861 CFPTTTLK
+861 CFPVVELTTSNDK
-869 TNNNQITVSYTY
+869 ITVSYTY
-881 NGKTATVTYP
+881 QGKTVTQTYA
-891 IEVQAQ
+891 IEVKAKQ
-897 NSGGNNNENNN
+897 SNNN
-908 NNNNNNNTGNSGNN
+908 NSGSNDNSDNNNNNTGNNNGGNSNNDNTMGNN
-922 NNNNSGN
+922 NMNFITVKDNTNNS
-929 NENNNNNNS
+929 
-938 GNNNNNNN
+938 
-946 KGNLIT
+946 
-952 VIDNNNTSI
+952 NNNTSI
-961 PKNTNTT
+961 PKNTNT

-975 TIANTGLETVIIIPI
+975 TIANTGLETIIIIPI
-990 AIITVI
+990 AIITII

>member
-268 KRQSTIRAIE
+268 KRQSTIKAIE

-295 IAAAGNGDDNGVRE
+295 IAAAGNGDNNGVRE

-422 NQILQYYS
+422 NKILQYYS

-449 KNFQECEC
+449 KNFQECNC

-509 MVVTAVYSDNSK
+509 MVVTAIYSDSSK
-521 ETVTDYTYTP
+521 ETVTDYAYTP

-557 KEKTPPVVEKTLDKI
+557 KEKTPPVVEKTLERI
-572 EITTNPSKMEYE
+572 EITKNPNKTEYE
-584 VGEKFDKTGMVVTAI
+584 EGEKFDKTGMVVTA
-599 YSDTS
+599 
-604 QETVTEYTYEPTG
+604 V
-617 NLTKADN
+617 
-624 KITVTYQGKTATL
+624 
-637 NITVNEPV
+637 
-645 KEKTLE
+645 
-651 KIAVTTPPKK
+651 
-661 LRYSEGDYFK
+661 
-671 PLGMVVTATYS
+671 YS
-682 DNSKEIVTDYTYE
+682 DNSRETVTDYTYA
-695 PSRALKYTDTD
+695 PTGSLTANDKRV
-706 ITITYK
+706 IITYK
-712 GKTTTVAITVQK
+712 GKTTTISIS
-724 VDPLPEVK
+724 VK
-732 TLEKIEVTTMPTKKV
+732 KIEKV
-747 YNEGEKF
+747 LERLE
-754 DPTGMVITATFQ
+754 ITA
-766 DGTTENV
+766 
-773 TGYTYSPTGELTTN
+773 
-787 DKTIVI
+787 
-793 SFKRKT
+793 
-799 TTIAITVNAV
+799 
-809 KPPVVEKTLE
+809 PP
-819 KIEITSAPNKTT
+819 SKTT
-831 YKEGEQ
+831 YKEGEK
-837 FDSTGMVITAIY
+837 FDSTGMVVTAIY

-861 CFPTTTLK
+861 CFPVVELTTSNDK
-869 TNNNQITVSYTY
+869 ITVSYTY
-881 NGKTATVTYP
+881 QGKTVTQTYA
-891 IEVQAQ
+891 IEVKAKQ
-897 NSGGNNNENNN
+897 SNNN
-908 NNNNNNNTGNSGNN
+908 NSGSNDNSDNNNNNTGNNNGGNSNNDNTMGNN
-922 NNNNSGN
+922 NMNFITVKDNTNNS
-929 NENNNNNNS
+929 
-938 GNNNNNNN
+938 
-946 KGNLIT
+946 
-952 VIDNNNTSI
+952 NNNTSI
-961 PKNTNTT
+961 PKNTNT

-975 TIANTGLETVIIIPI
+975 TIANTGLETIIIIPI
-990 AIITVI
+990 AIITII

>member
-45 NFLDFSSKR
+45 NFLEFSSKR

-268 KRQSTIRAIE
+268 KRQSTIKAIE

-295 IAAAGNGDDNGVRE
+295 IAAAGNGDNNGVRE

-422 NQILQYYS
+422 NKILQYYS

-449 KNFQECEC
+449 KNFQECNC

-509 MVVTAVYSDNSK
+509 MVVTAIYSDSSK
-521 ETVTDYTYTP
+521 ETVTDYAYTP

-557 KEKTPPVVEKTLDKI
+557 KEKTPPVVEKTLERI
-572 EITTNPSKMEYE
+572 EITKNPNKTEYE
-584 VGEKFDKTGMVVTAI
+584 EGEKFDKTGMVVTA
-599 YSDTS
+599 
-604 QETVTEYTYEPTG
+604 V
-617 NLTKADN
+617 
-624 KITVTYQGKTATL
+624 
-637 NITVNEPV
+637 
-645 KEKTLE
+645 
-651 KIAVTTPPKK
+651 
-661 LRYSEGDYFK
+661 
-671 PLGMVVTATYS
+671 YS
-682 DNSKEIVTDYTYE
+682 DNSRETVTDYTYA
-695 PSRALKYTDTD
+695 PTGSLTANDKRV
-706 ITITYK
+706 IITYK
-712 GKTTTVAITVQK
+712 GKTTTISIA
-724 VDPLPEVK
+724 VK
-732 TLEKIEVTTMPTKKV
+732 KIEKV
-747 YNEGEKF
+747 LERLE
-754 DPTGMVITATFQ
+754 ITA
-766 DGTTENV
+766 
-773 TGYTYSPTGELTTN
+773 
-787 DKTIVI
+787 
-793 SFKRKT
+793 
-799 TTIAITVNAV
+799 
-809 KPPVVEKTLE
+809 PP
-819 KIEITSAPNKTT
+819 SKTT
-831 YKEGEQ
+831 YKEGEK
-837 FDSTGMVITAIY
+837 FDSTGMVVTAIY

-861 CFPTTTLK
+861 CFPVVELTTSNDK
-869 TNNNQITVSYTY
+869 ITVSYTY
-881 NGKTATVTYP
+881 QGKTVTQTYA
-891 IEVQAQ
+891 IEVKAKQ
-897 NSGGNNNENNN
+897 SNNN
-908 NNNNNNNTGNSGNN
+908 NSGSNDNSDNNNNNTGNNNGGNSNNDNTMGNN
-922 NNNNSGN
+922 NMNFITVKDNTNNS
-929 NENNNNNNS
+929 
-938 GNNNNNNN
+938 
-946 KGNLIT
+946 
-952 VIDNNNTSI
+952 NNNTSI
-961 PKNTNTT
+961 PKNTNT

-975 TIANTGLETVIIIPI
+975 TIANTGLETIIIIPI
-990 AIITVI
+990 AIITII

>member
-268 KRQSTIRAIE
+268 KRQSTIKAIE

-295 IAAAGNGDDNGVRE
+295 IAAAGNGDNNGVRE

-422 NQILQYYS
+422 NKILQYYS

-449 KNFQECEC
+449 KNFQECNC

-509 MVVTAVYSDNSK
+509 MVVTAIYSDSSK
-521 ETVTDYTYTP
+521 ETVTDYAYTP

-557 KEKTPPVVEKTLDKI
+557 KEKTPPVVEKTLERI
-572 EITTNPSKMEYE
+572 EITKNPNKTEYE
-584 VGEKFDKTGMVVTAI
+584 EGEKFDKTGMVVTA
-599 YSDTS
+599 
-604 QETVTEYTYEPTG
+604 V
-617 NLTKADN
+617 
-624 KITVTYQGKTATL
+624 
-637 NITVNEPV
+637 
-645 KEKTLE
+645 
-651 KIAVTTPPKK
+651 
-661 LRYSEGDYFK
+661 
-671 PLGMVVTATYS
+671 YS
-682 DNSKEIVTDYTYE
+682 DNSRETVTDYTYA
-695 PSRALKYTDTD
+695 PTGSLTANDKRV
-706 ITITYK
+706 IITYK
-712 GKTTTVAITVQK
+712 GKTTTISIA
-724 VDPLPEVK
+724 VK
-732 TLEKIEVTTMPTKKV
+732 KIEKV
-747 YNEGEKF
+747 LERLE
-754 DPTGMVITATFQ
+754 ITA
-766 DGTTENV
+766 
-773 TGYTYSPTGELTTN
+773 
-787 DKTIVI
+787 
-793 SFKRKT
+793 
-799 TTIAITVNAV
+799 
-809 KPPVVEKTLE
+809 PP
-819 KIEITSAPNKTT
+819 SKTT
-831 YKEGEQ
+831 YKEGEK
-837 FDSTGMVITAIY
+837 FDSTGMVVTAIY

-861 CFPTTTLK
+861 CFPVVELTTSNDK
-869 TNNNQITVSYTY
+869 ITVSYTY
-881 NGKTATVTYP
+881 QGKTVTQTYA
-891 IEVQAQ
+891 IEVKAKQ
-897 NSGGNNNENNN
+897 SNNN
-908 NNNNNNNTGNSGNN
+908 NSGSNDNSDNNNNNTGNNNGGNSNNDNTMGNN
-922 NNNNSGN
+922 NMNFITVKDNTNNS
-929 NENNNNNNS
+929 
-938 GNNNNNNN
+938 
-946 KGNLIT
+946 
-952 VIDNNNTSI
+952 NNNTSI
-961 PKNTNTT
+961 PKNTNT

-975 TIANTGLETVIIIPI
+975 TIANTGLETIIIIPI
-990 AIITVI
+990 AIITII

>member
-137 TMGLDKMQEI
+137 TMGLNKMQEI

-268 KRQSTIRAIE
+268 KRQSTIKAIE

-295 IAAAGNGDDNGVRE
+295 IAAAGNGDNNGVRE

-521 ETVTDYTYTP
+521 ETVTDYAYTP

-557 KEKTPPVVEKTLDKI
+557 KEKTPPVVEKTLEKI
-572 EITTNPSKMEYE
+572 EVTTNPNKTEYE
-584 VGEKFDKTGMVVTAI
+584 EGEKFDKTGMVVTA
-599 YSDTS
+599 
-604 QETVTEYTYEPTG
+604 V
-617 NLTKADN
+617 
-624 KITVTYQGKTATL
+624 
-637 NITVNEPV
+637 
-645 KEKTLE
+645 
-651 KIAVTTPPKK
+651 
-661 LRYSEGDYFK
+661 
-671 PLGMVVTATYS
+671 YS
-682 DNSKEIVTDYTYE
+682 DNSRETVTDYTYA
-695 PSRALKYTDTD
+695 PTGSLTANDKRV
-706 ITITYK
+706 IITYK
-712 GKTTTVAITVQK
+712 GKTTTISIS
-724 VDPLPEVK
+724 VK
-732 TLEKIEVTTMPTKKV
+732 KIEKV
-747 YNEGEKF
+747 LERLE
-754 DPTGMVITATFQ
+754 ITA
-766 DGTTENV
+766 
-773 TGYTYSPTGELTTN
+773 
-787 DKTIVI
+787 
-793 SFKRKT
+793 
-799 TTIAITVNAV
+799 
-809 KPPVVEKTLE
+809 PP
-819 KIEITSAPNKTT
+819 SKTT
-831 YKEGEQ
+831 YKEGEK
-837 FDSTGMVITAIY
+837 FDSTGMVVTAIY

-861 CFPTTTLK
+861 CFPVVELTTSNDK
-869 TNNNQITVSYTY
+869 ITVSYTY
-881 NGKTATVTYP
+881 QGKTVTQTYA
-891 IEVQAQ
+891 IEVKAKQ
-897 NSGGNNNENNN
+897 SNNN
-908 NNNNNNNTGNSGNN
+908 NSGSNDNSGNNNNNTGNNNGGNSNNDNTMGNN
-922 NNNNSGN
+922 NMNFITVKDNTNNS
-929 NENNNNNNS
+929 
-938 GNNNNNNN
+938 
-946 KGNLIT
+946 
-952 VIDNNNTSI
+952 NNNTSI
-961 PKNTNTT
+961 PKNTNT

-975 TIANTGLETVIIIPI
+975 TIANTGLETIIIIPI
-990 AIITVI
+990 AIITII

>member
-268 KRQSTIRAIE
+268 KRQSTIKAIE

-295 IAAAGNGDDNGVRE
+295 IAAAGNGDNNGVRE

-339 INYQSYVAAKNS
+339 INYQSYNAAKNS
-351 DASNLIYTNFS
+351 GISNLIYTDFS

-413 KKDLSFEQI
+413 KKDLSLEQI
-422 NQILQYYS
+422 NKILQYYS

-449 KNFQECEC
+449 KNFQECNC

-479 VAEKVLEKIEI
+479 VAEKILEKIEV
-490 TTNPNKTAYEEGEK
+490 TTNPNKTEYEEGEK

-521 ETVTDYTYTP
+521 ETVTDYAYTP

-557 KEKTPPVVEKTLDKI
+557 KEKTPPVVEKTLERI
-572 EITTNPSKMEYE
+572 EVTTNPNKTAYE
-584 VGEKFDKTGMVVTAI
+584 EGEKFDKTGMVVTA
-599 YSDTS
+599 
-604 QETVTEYTYEPTG
+604 V
-617 NLTKADN
+617 
-624 KITVTYQGKTATL
+624 
-637 NITVNEPV
+637 
-645 KEKTLE
+645 
-651 KIAVTTPPKK
+651 
-661 LRYSEGDYFK
+661 
-671 PLGMVVTATYS
+671 YS
-682 DNSKEIVTDYTYE
+682 DNSKETVTDYAYTPTGSLTKNDTKITITYKDKTATVTITVKEKTPPVVEKTLERIEVTTNPNKTEYEEGEKFDKTGMVVTAVYSDNSKETVTDYTYT
-695 PSRALKYTDTD
+695 PTGSLTANDKRV
-706 ITITYK
+706 IITYK
-712 GKTTTVAITVQK
+712 GKTTTISIS
-724 VDPLPEVK
+724 VK
-732 TLEKIEVTTMPTKKV
+732 KIEKV
-747 YNEGEKF
+747 LERLE
-754 DPTGMVITATFQ
+754 ITA
-766 DGTTENV
+766 
-773 TGYTYSPTGELTTN
+773 
-787 DKTIVI
+787 
-793 SFKRKT
+793 
-799 TTIAITVNAV
+799 
-809 KPPVVEKTLE
+809 PP
-819 KIEITSAPNKTT
+819 SKTT
-831 YKEGEQ
+831 YKEGEK
-837 FDSTGMVITAIY
+837 FDSTGMVVTAIY

-861 CFPTTTLK
+861 CSPVVELTTSNDK
-869 TNNNQITVSYTY
+869 ITVSYTY
-881 NGKTATVTYP
+881 QGKTVTQTYA
-891 IEVQAQ
+891 IEVKAKQ
-897 NSGGNNNENNN
+897 SNNN
-908 NNNNNNNTGNSGNN
+908 NSGSNDNSGNNNNNTGNNNGGNSNNDNTIGNN
-922 NNNNSGN
+922 NMNFITVKDNTNNS
-929 NENNNNNNS
+929 
-938 GNNNNNNN
+938 
-946 KGNLIT
+946 
-952 VIDNNNTSI
+952 NNNTSI
-961 PKNTNTT
+961 PKNTNT

-975 TIANTGLETVIIIPI
+975 TIANTGLETIIIIPI
-990 AIITVI
+990 AIITII

>member
-268 KRQSTIRAIE
+268 KRQSTIKAIE

-295 IAAAGNGDDNGVRE
+295 IAAAGNGDNNGVRE

-413 KKDLSFEQI
+413 KKDLSLEQI
-422 NQILQYYS
+422 NKILQYYS

-449 KNFQECEC
+449 KNFQECNC

-479 VAEKVLEKIEI
+479 VAEKILEKIEV
-490 TTNPNKTAYEEGEK
+490 TTNPNKTEYEEGEK

-521 ETVTDYTYTP
+521 ETVTDYAYTP

-557 KEKTPPVVEKTLDKI
+557 KEKTPPVVEKTLERI
-572 EITTNPSKMEYE
+572 EVTTNPNKTANEE
-584 VGEKFDKTGMVVTAI
+584 GEKFDKTGMVVTA
-599 YSDTS
+599 
-604 QETVTEYTYEPTG
+604 V
-617 NLTKADN
+617 
-624 KITVTYQGKTATL
+624 
-637 NITVNEPV
+637 
-645 KEKTLE
+645 
-651 KIAVTTPPKK
+651 
-661 LRYSEGDYFK
+661 
-671 PLGMVVTATYS
+671 YS
-682 DNSKEIVTDYTYE
+682 DNSKETVTDYTYT
-695 PSRALKYTDTD
+695 PTGSLTANDKRV
-706 ITITYK
+706 IITYK
-712 GKTTTVAITVQK
+712 GKTTTISIS
-724 VDPLPEVK
+724 VK
-732 TLEKIEVTTMPTKKV
+732 KIEKV
-747 YNEGEKF
+747 LERLE
-754 DPTGMVITATFQ
+754 ITA
-766 DGTTENV
+766 
-773 TGYTYSPTGELTTN
+773 
-787 DKTIVI
+787 
-793 SFKRKT
+793 
-799 TTIAITVNAV
+799 
-809 KPPVVEKTLE
+809 PP
-819 KIEITSAPNKTT
+819 SKTT
-831 YKEGEQ
+831 YKEGEK
-837 FDSTGMVITAIY
+837 FDSTGMVVTAIY

-861 CFPTTTLK
+861 CFPVVELTTSNDK
-869 TNNNQITVSYTY
+869 ITVSYTY
-881 NGKTATVTYP
+881 QGKTVTQTYA
-891 IEVQAQ
+891 IEVKAKQ
-897 NSGGNNNENNN
+897 SNNN
-908 NNNNNNNTGNSGNN
+908 NSGSNDNSGNNNNNTGNNNGGNSNNDNTIGNN
-922 NNNNSGN
+922 NMNFITVKDNTNNS
-929 NENNNNNNS
+929 
-938 GNNNNNNN
+938 
-946 KGNLIT
+946 
-952 VIDNNNTSI
+952 NNNTSI
-961 PKNTNTT
+961 PKNTNT

-975 TIANTGLETVIIIPI
+975 TIANTGLETIIIIPI
-990 AIITVI
+990 AIITII

>member
-268 KRQSTIRAIE
+268 KRQSTIKAIE

-295 IAAAGNGDDNGVRE
+295 IAAAGNGDNNGVRE

-422 NQILQYYS
+422 NKILQYYS

-449 KNFQECEC
+449 KNFQECNC

-509 MVVTAVYSDNSK
+509 MVVTAIYSDSSK
-521 ETVTDYTYTP
+521 ETVTDYAYTP

-557 KEKTPPVVEKTLDKI
+557 KEKTPPVVEKTLERI
-572 EITTNPSKMEYE
+572 EVTTNPNKTAYE
-584 VGEKFDKTGMVVTAI
+584 EGEKFDKTGMVVTA
-599 YSDTS
+599 
-604 QETVTEYTYEPTG
+604 V
-617 NLTKADN
+617 
-624 KITVTYQGKTATL
+624 
-637 NITVNEPV
+637 
-645 KEKTLE
+645 
-651 KIAVTTPPKK
+651 
-661 LRYSEGDYFK
+661 
-671 PLGMVVTATYS
+671 YS
-682 DNSKEIVTDYTYE
+682 DNSKETVTDYTYTPTGSLTKNDTKIKITYKDKTATVTITVKE
-695 PSRALKYTDTD
+695 KTPPVVEKTLERIEITKNPNKTEYEEGEKFDKTGMVVTAVYSDNSRETVTDYTYAPTGSLTANDKRV
-706 ITITYK
+706 IITYK
-712 GKTTTVAITVQK
+712 GKTTTISIS
-724 VDPLPEVK
+724 VK
-732 TLEKIEVTTMPTKKV
+732 KIEKV
-747 YNEGEKF
+747 LERLE
-754 DPTGMVITATFQ
+754 ITA
-766 DGTTENV
+766 
-773 TGYTYSPTGELTTN
+773 
-787 DKTIVI
+787 
-793 SFKRKT
+793 
-799 TTIAITVNAV
+799 
-809 KPPVVEKTLE
+809 PP
-819 KIEITSAPNKTT
+819 SKTT
-831 YKEGEQ
+831 YKEGEK
-837 FDSTGMVITAIY
+837 FDSTGMVVTAIY

-861 CFPTTTLK
+861 CFPVVELTTSNDK
-869 TNNNQITVSYTY
+869 ITVSYTY
-881 NGKTATVTYP
+881 QGKTVTQTYA
-891 IEVQAQ
+891 IEVKAKQ
-897 NSGGNNNENNN
+897 SNNN
-908 NNNNNNNTGNSGNN
+908 NSGSNDNSDNNNNNTGNNNGGNSNNDNTMGNN
-922 NNNNSGN
+922 NMNFITVKDNTNNS
-929 NENNNNNNS
+929 
-938 GNNNNNNN
+938 
-946 KGNLIT
+946 
-952 VIDNNNTSI
+952 NNNTSI
-961 PKNTNTT
+961 PKNTNT

-975 TIANTGLETVIIIPI
+975 TIANTGLETIIIIPI
-990 AIITVI
+990 AIITII

>member
-34 TSTNNNIQKEE
+34 TSINNHIQKEE

-268 KRQSTIRAIE
+268 KRQSTIKAIE

-295 IAAAGNGDDNGVRE
+295 IAAAGNGDNNGVRE

-422 NQILQYYS
+422 NKILQYYS

-449 KNFQECEC
+449 KNFQECNC

-509 MVVTAVYSDNSK
+509 MVVTAIYSDSSK
-521 ETVTDYTYTP
+521 ETVTDYAYTP

-557 KEKTPPVVEKTLDKI
+557 KEKTPPVVEKTLERI
-572 EITTNPSKMEYE
+572 EVTKNPNKTEYE
-584 VGEKFDKTGMVVTAI
+584 EGEKFDKTGMVVTA
-599 YSDTS
+599 
-604 QETVTEYTYEPTG
+604 V
-617 NLTKADN
+617 
-624 KITVTYQGKTATL
+624 
-637 NITVNEPV
+637 
-645 KEKTLE
+645 
-651 KIAVTTPPKK
+651 
-661 LRYSEGDYFK
+661 
-671 PLGMVVTATYS
+671 YS
-682 DNSKEIVTDYTYE
+682 DNSKETVTDYTYTPTGSLTKNDTKIKITYKDKTATVTITVKE
-695 PSRALKYTDTD
+695 KTPPVVEKTLERIEITKNPNKTEYEEGEKFDKTGMVVTAVYSDNSRETVTDYTYAPTGSLTANDKRV
-706 ITITYK
+706 IITYK
-712 GKTTTVAITVQK
+712 GKTTTISIS
-724 VDPLPEVK
+724 VK
-732 TLEKIEVTTMPTKKV
+732 KIEKV
-747 YNEGEKF
+747 LERLE
-754 DPTGMVITATFQ
+754 ITA
-766 DGTTENV
+766 
-773 TGYTYSPTGELTTN
+773 
-787 DKTIVI
+787 
-793 SFKRKT
+793 
-799 TTIAITVNAV
+799 
-809 KPPVVEKTLE
+809 PP
-819 KIEITSAPNKTT
+819 SKTT
-831 YKEGEQ
+831 YKEGEK
-837 FDSTGMVITAIY
+837 FDSTGMVVTAIY

-861 CFPTTTLK
+861 CFPVVELTTSNDK
-869 TNNNQITVSYTY
+869 ITVSYTY
-881 NGKTATVTYP
+881 QGKTVTQTYA
-891 IEVQAQ
+891 IEVKAKQ
-897 NSGGNNNENNN
+897 SNNN
-908 NNNNNNNTGNSGNN
+908 NSGSNDNSDNNNNNTGNNNGGNSNNDNTMGNN
-922 NNNNSGN
+922 NMNFITVKDNTNNS
-929 NENNNNNNS
+929 
-938 GNNNNNNN
+938 
-946 KGNLIT
+946 
-952 VIDNNNTSI
+952 NNNTSI
-961 PKNTNTT
+961 PKNTNT

-975 TIANTGLETVIIIPI
+975 TIANTGLETIIIIPI
-990 AIITVI
+990 AIITII

>member
-268 KRQSTIRAIE
+268 KRQSTIKAIE

-295 IAAAGNGDDNGVRE
+295 IAAAGNGDNNGVRE

-422 NQILQYYS
+422 NKILQYYS

-449 KNFQECEC
+449 KNFQECNC

-509 MVVTAVYSDNSK
+509 MVVTAIYSDSSK
-521 ETVTDYTYTP
+521 ETVTDYTYMP

-557 KEKTPPVVEKTLDKI
+557 KEKTPPVVEKTLERIEVTTNPNKTAYEEVEKFDKTGMVVTAVYSDNSKETVTDYTYTPTGSLTKNDTKIKITYKDKTATVTITVKEKTPPVVEKTLERI
-572 EITTNPSKMEYE
+572 EITKNPNKTEYE
-584 VGEKFDKTGMVVTAI
+584 EGEKFDKTGMVVTA
-599 YSDTS
+599 
-604 QETVTEYTYEPTG
+604 V
-617 NLTKADN
+617 
-624 KITVTYQGKTATL
+624 
-637 NITVNEPV
+637 
-645 KEKTLE
+645 
-651 KIAVTTPPKK
+651 
-661 LRYSEGDYFK
+661 
-671 PLGMVVTATYS
+671 YS
-682 DNSKEIVTDYTYE
+682 DNSRETVTDYTYA
-695 PSRALKYTDTD
+695 PTGSLTANDKRV
-706 ITITYK
+706 IITYK
-712 GKTTTVAITVQK
+712 GKTTTISIS
-724 VDPLPEVK
+724 VK
-732 TLEKIEVTTMPTKKV
+732 KIEKV
-747 YNEGEKF
+747 LERLE
-754 DPTGMVITATFQ
+754 ITA
-766 DGTTENV
+766 
-773 TGYTYSPTGELTTN
+773 
-787 DKTIVI
+787 
-793 SFKRKT
+793 
-799 TTIAITVNAV
+799 
-809 KPPVVEKTLE
+809 PP
-819 KIEITSAPNKTT
+819 SKTT
-831 YKEGEQ
+831 YKEGEK
-837 FDSTGMVITAIY
+837 FDSTGMVVTAIY

-861 CFPTTTLK
+861 CFPVVELTTSNDK
-869 TNNNQITVSYTY
+869 ITVSYTY
-881 NGKTATVTYP
+881 QGKTVTQTYA
-891 IEVQAQ
+891 IEVKAKQ
-897 NSGGNNNENNN
+897 SNNN
-908 NNNNNNNTGNSGNN
+908 NSGSNDNSDNNNNNTGNNNGGNSNNDNTMGNN
-922 NNNNSGN
+922 NMNFITVKDNTNNS
-929 NENNNNNNS
+929 
-938 GNNNNNNN
+938 
-946 KGNLIT
+946 
-952 VIDNNNTSI
+952 NNNTSI
-961 PKNTNTT
+961 PKNTNT

-975 TIANTGLETVIIIPI
+975 TIANTGLETIIIIPI
-990 AIITVI
+990 AIITII

>member
-457 NCANCIKIYCTGCEC
+457 NCANCIKIYCTGCGC

-557 KEKTPPVVEKTLDKI
+557 KEKTPPVVEKTLERI
-572 EITTNPSKMEYE
+572 EITKNPNKTEYE
-584 VGEKFDKTGMVVTAI
+584 EGEKFDKTGMAVTA
-599 YSDTS
+599 
-604 QETVTEYTYEPTG
+604 V
-617 NLTKADN
+617 
-624 KITVTYQGKTATL
+624 
-637 NITVNEPV
+637 
-645 KEKTLE
+645 
-651 KIAVTTPPKK
+651 
-661 LRYSEGDYFK
+661 
-671 PLGMVVTATYS
+671 YS
-682 DNSKEIVTDYTYE
+682 DNSRETVTDYTYA
-695 PSRALKYTDTD
+695 PTGSLTANDKRV
-706 ITITYK
+706 IITYK
-712 GKTTTVAITVQK
+712 GKTTTISIS
-724 VDPLPEVK
+724 VK
-732 TLEKIEVTTMPTKKV
+732 KIEKV
-747 YNEGEKF
+747 LERLE
-754 DPTGMVITATFQ
+754 ITA
-766 DGTTENV
+766 
-773 TGYTYSPTGELTTN
+773 
-787 DKTIVI
+787 
-793 SFKRKT
+793 
-799 TTIAITVNAV
+799 
-809 KPPVVEKTLE
+809 PP
-819 KIEITSAPNKTT
+819 SKTT
-831 YKEGEQ
+831 YKEGEK
-837 FDSTGMVITAIY
+837 FDSTGMVVTAIY

-861 CFPTTTLK
+861 CFPVVELTTSNDK
-869 TNNNQITVSYTY
+869 ITVSYTY
-881 NGKTATVTYP
+881 QGKTVTQTYA
-891 IEVQAQ
+891 IEVKAKQ
-897 NSGGNNNENNN
+897 SNNN
-908 NNNNNNNTGNSGNN
+908 NSGSNDNSGNNNNNTGNNNGGNSN
-922 NNNNSGN
+922 NDNTIGNSNMNFITIKDNTNNS
-929 NENNNNNNS
+929 
-938 GNNNNNNN
+938 
-946 KGNLIT
+946 
-952 VIDNNNTSI
+952 NNNTSI
-961 PKNTNTT
+961 PKNTNT

-975 TIANTGLETVIIIPI
+975 TIANTGLETIIIIPI
-990 AIITVI
+990 AIITII

>member
-137 TMGLDKMQEI
+137 TMGLNKMQEI

-268 KRQSTIRAIE
+268 KRQSTIKAIE

-295 IAAAGNGDDNGVRE
+295 IAAAGNGDNNGVRE

-351 DASNLIYTNFS
+351 DASNLIYTDFS

-521 ETVTDYTYTP
+521 ETVTDYAYTP

-544 TYKDKTATVTITV
+544 TYKDKNATVTITV
-557 KEKTPPVVEKTLDKI
+557 KEKTPPVVEKTLEKI
-572 EITTNPSKMEYE
+572 EVTKNPNKTAYE
-584 VGEKFDKTGMVVTAI
+584 EGEKFDKTGMVVTA
-599 YSDTS
+599 
-604 QETVTEYTYEPTG
+604 V
-617 NLTKADN
+617 
-624 KITVTYQGKTATL
+624 
-637 NITVNEPV
+637 
-645 KEKTLE
+645 
-651 KIAVTTPPKK
+651 
-661 LRYSEGDYFK
+661 
-671 PLGMVVTATYS
+671 YS
-682 DNSKEIVTDYTYE
+682 DNSKETVTDYTYT
-695 PSRALKYTDTD
+695 PTGSLTANDKRV
-706 ITITYK
+706 IITYK
-712 GKTTTVAITVQK
+712 GKTTTISIS
-724 VDPLPEVK
+724 VK
-732 TLEKIEVTTMPTKKV
+732 KIEKV
-747 YNEGEKF
+747 LERLE
-754 DPTGMVITATFQ
+754 ITA
-766 DGTTENV
+766 
-773 TGYTYSPTGELTTN
+773 
-787 DKTIVI
+787 
-793 SFKRKT
+793 
-799 TTIAITVNAV
+799 
-809 KPPVVEKTLE
+809 PP
-819 KIEITSAPNKTT
+819 SKTT
-831 YKEGEQ
+831 YKEGEK
-837 FDSTGMVITAIY
+837 FDSTGMVVTAIY

-861 CFPTTTLK
+861 CFPVVELTTSNDK
-869 TNNNQITVSYTY
+869 ITVSYTY
-881 NGKTATVTYP
+881 QGKTVTQTYA
-891 IEVQAQ
+891 IEVKAKQ
-897 NSGGNNNENNN
+897 SNNN
-908 NNNNNNNTGNSGNN
+908 NSGSNDNSGNNNNNTGNNNGGNSNNDNTIGNN
-922 NNNNSGN
+922 NMNFITVKDNTNNS
-929 NENNNNNNS
+929 
-938 GNNNNNNN
+938 
-946 KGNLIT
+946 
-952 VIDNNNTSI
+952 NNNTSI
-961 PKNTNTT
+961 PKNTNT

-975 TIANTGLETVIIIPI
+975 TIANTGLETIIIIPI
-990 AIITVI
+990 AIITII

>member
-137 TMGLDKMQEI
+137 TMGLNKMQEI

-268 KRQSTIRAIE
+268 KRQSTIKAIE

-295 IAAAGNGDDNGVRE
+295 IAAAGNGDNNGVRE

-351 DASNLIYTNFS
+351 DASNLIYTDFS

-490 TTNPNKTAYEEGEK
+490 TTNPNKTAYEEGER

-521 ETVTDYTYTP
+521 ETVTDYAYTP
-531 TGSLTKN
+531 TGSLTAN
-538 DTKITI
+538 DKRVII

-557 KEKTPPVVEKTLDKI
+557 KEKTPPVVEKTLERI
-572 EITTNPSKMEYE
+572 EITKNPNKTEYE
-584 VGEKFDKTGMVVTAI
+584 EGEKFDKTGMVVTA
-599 YSDTS
+599 
-604 QETVTEYTYEPTG
+604 V
-617 NLTKADN
+617 
-624 KITVTYQGKTATL
+624 
-637 NITVNEPV
+637 
-645 KEKTLE
+645 
-651 KIAVTTPPKK
+651 
-661 LRYSEGDYFK
+661 
-671 PLGMVVTATYS
+671 YS
-682 DNSKEIVTDYTYE
+682 DNSKETVTDY
-695 PSRALKYTDTD
+695 AYTPTGSLTANDKRV
-706 ITITYK
+706 IITYK
-712 GKTTTVAITVQK
+712 GKTTTISIS
-724 VDPLPEVK
+724 VK
-732 TLEKIEVTTMPTKKV
+732 KIEKV
-747 YNEGEKF
+747 LERLE
-754 DPTGMVITATFQ
+754 ITA
-766 DGTTENV
+766 
-773 TGYTYSPTGELTTN
+773 
-787 DKTIVI
+787 
-793 SFKRKT
+793 
-799 TTIAITVNAV
+799 
-809 KPPVVEKTLE
+809 PP
-819 KIEITSAPNKTT
+819 SKTT
-831 YKEGEQ
+831 YKEGEK
-837 FDSTGMVITAIY
+837 FDSTGMVVTAIY

-861 CFPTTTLK
+861 CFPVVELTTSNDK
-869 TNNNQITVSYTY
+869 ITVSYTY
-881 NGKTATVTYP
+881 QGKTVTQTYA
-891 IEVQAQ
+891 IEVKAKQ
-897 NSGGNNNENNN
+897 SNNN
-908 NNNNNNNTGNSGNN
+908 NSGSNDNSGNNNNNTGNNNGGNSNNDNTIGNN
-922 NNNNSGN
+922 NMNFITVKDNTNNS
-929 NENNNNNNS
+929 
-938 GNNNNNNN
+938 
-946 KGNLIT
+946 
-952 VIDNNNTSI
+952 NNNTSI
-961 PKNTNTT
+961 PKNTNT

-975 TIANTGLETVIIIPI
+975 TIANTGLETIIIIPI
-990 AIITVI
+990 AIITII

>member
-268 KRQSTIRAIE
+268 KRQSTIKAIE

-295 IAAAGNGDDNGVRE
+295 IAAAGNGDNNGVRE

-422 NQILQYYS
+422 NKILQYYS

-449 KNFQECEC
+449 KNFQECNC

-509 MVVTAVYSDNSK
+509 MVVTAIYSDSSK
-521 ETVTDYTYTP
+521 ETVTDYTYMP

-557 KEKTPPVVEKTLDKI
+557 KEKTPPVVEKTLERI
-572 EITTNPSKMEYE
+572 EITKNPNKTEYE
-584 VGEKFDKTGMVVTAI
+584 EGEKFDKTGMVVTA
-599 YSDTS
+599 
-604 QETVTEYTYEPTG
+604 V
-617 NLTKADN
+617 
-624 KITVTYQGKTATL
+624 
-637 NITVNEPV
+637 
-645 KEKTLE
+645 
-651 KIAVTTPPKK
+651 
-661 LRYSEGDYFK
+661 
-671 PLGMVVTATYS
+671 YS
-682 DNSKEIVTDYTYE
+682 DNSRETVTDYTYA
-695 PSRALKYTDTD
+695 PTGSLTANDKRV
-706 ITITYK
+706 IITYK
-712 GKTTTVAITVQK
+712 GKTTTISIS
-724 VDPLPEVK
+724 VK
-732 TLEKIEVTTMPTKKV
+732 KIEKV
-747 YNEGEKF
+747 LERLE
-754 DPTGMVITATFQ
+754 ITA
-766 DGTTENV
+766 
-773 TGYTYSPTGELTTN
+773 
-787 DKTIVI
+787 
-793 SFKRKT
+793 
-799 TTIAITVNAV
+799 
-809 KPPVVEKTLE
+809 PP
-819 KIEITSAPNKTT
+819 SKTT
-831 YKEGEQ
+831 YKEGEK
-837 FDSTGMVITAIY
+837 FDSTGMVVTAIY

-861 CFPTTTLK
+861 CFPVVELTTSNDK
-869 TNNNQITVSYTY
+869 ITVSYTY
-881 NGKTATVTYP
+881 QGKTVTQTYA
-891 IEVQAQ
+891 IEVKAKQ
-897 NSGGNNNENNN
+897 SNNN
-908 NNNNNNNTGNSGNN
+908 NSGSNDNSGNNNNNTGNNNGGNSNNDNTIGNN
-922 NNNNSGN
+922 NMNFITVKDNTNNS
-929 NENNNNNNS
+929 
-938 GNNNNNNN
+938 
-946 KGNLIT
+946 
-952 VIDNNNTSI
+952 NNNTSI
-961 PKNTNTT
+961 PKNTNT

-975 TIANTGLETVIIIPI
+975 TIANTGLETIIIIPI
-990 AIITVI
+990 AIITII

>member
-268 KRQSTIRAIE
+268 KRQSTIKAIE

-295 IAAAGNGDDNGVRE
+295 IAAAGNGDNNGVRE

-422 NQILQYYS
+422 NKILQYYS

-449 KNFQECEC
+449 KNFQECNC

-538 DTKITI
+538 DTKIKI

-557 KEKTPPVVEKTLDKI
+557 KEKTPPVVEKTLERI
-572 EITTNPSKMEYE
+572 EITKNPNKTEYE
-584 VGEKFDKTGMVVTAI
+584 EGEKFDKTGMVVTA
-599 YSDTS
+599 
-604 QETVTEYTYEPTG
+604 V
-617 NLTKADN
+617 
-624 KITVTYQGKTATL
+624 
-637 NITVNEPV
+637 
-645 KEKTLE
+645 
-651 KIAVTTPPKK
+651 
-661 LRYSEGDYFK
+661 
-671 PLGMVVTATYS
+671 YS
-682 DNSKEIVTDYTYE
+682 DNSRETVTDYTYA
-695 PSRALKYTDTD
+695 PTGSLTANDKRV
-706 ITITYK
+706 IITYK
-712 GKTTTVAITVQK
+712 GKTTTISIA
-724 VDPLPEVK
+724 VK
-732 TLEKIEVTTMPTKKV
+732 KIEKV
-747 YNEGEKF
+747 LERLE
-754 DPTGMVITATFQ
+754 ITA
-766 DGTTENV
+766 
-773 TGYTYSPTGELTTN
+773 
-787 DKTIVI
+787 
-793 SFKRKT
+793 
-799 TTIAITVNAV
+799 
-809 KPPVVEKTLE
+809 PP
-819 KIEITSAPNKTT
+819 SKTT
-831 YKEGEQ
+831 YKEGEK
-837 FDSTGMVITAIY
+837 FDSTGMVVTAIY

-861 CFPTTTLK
+861 CFPVVELTTSNDK
-869 TNNNQITVSYTY
+869 ITVSYTY
-881 NGKTATVTYP
+881 QGKTVTQTYA
-891 IEVQAQ
+891 IEVKAKQ
-897 NSGGNNNENNN
+897 S
-908 NNNNNNNTGNSGNN
+908 
-922 NNNNSGN
+922 NNNNSGSNDNSDN
-929 NENNNNNNS
+929 NKNNT
-938 GNNNNNNN
+938 GNNNGGNSNNDNTMGNNNMN
-946 KGNLIT
+946 FIT
-952 VIDNNNTSI
+952 VKDNTNNSNNNTSI
-961 PKNTNTT
+961 PKNTNT

-975 TIANTGLETVIIIPI
+975 TIANTGLETIIIIPI
-990 AIITVI
+990 AIITII

>member
-137 TMGLDKMQEI
+137 TMGLNKMQEI

-268 KRQSTIRAIE
+268 KRQSTIKAIE

-295 IAAAGNGDDNGVRE
+295 IAAAGNGDNNGVRE

-351 DASNLIYTNFS
+351 DASNLIYTDFS

-509 MVVTAVYSDNSK
+509 MVVTAIYSDSSK
-521 ETVTDYTYTP
+521 ETVTDYTYMP

-544 TYKDKTATVTITV
+544 TYKDKNATVTITV
-557 KEKTPPVVEKTLDKI
+557 KEKTPPVVEKTLERI
-572 EITTNPSKMEYE
+572 EITKNPNKTEYE
-584 VGEKFDKTGMVVTAI
+584 EGEKFDKTGMVVTA
-599 YSDTS
+599 
-604 QETVTEYTYEPTG
+604 V
-617 NLTKADN
+617 
-624 KITVTYQGKTATL
+624 
-637 NITVNEPV
+637 
-645 KEKTLE
+645 
-651 KIAVTTPPKK
+651 
-661 LRYSEGDYFK
+661 
-671 PLGMVVTATYS
+671 YS
-682 DNSKEIVTDYTYE
+682 DNSRETVTDYTYA
-695 PSRALKYTDTD
+695 PTGSLTANDKRV
-706 ITITYK
+706 IITYK
-712 GKTTTVAITVQK
+712 GKTTTISIS
-724 VDPLPEVK
+724 VK
-732 TLEKIEVTTMPTKKV
+732 KIEKV
-747 YNEGEKF
+747 LERLE
-754 DPTGMVITATFQ
+754 ITA
-766 DGTTENV
+766 
-773 TGYTYSPTGELTTN
+773 
-787 DKTIVI
+787 
-793 SFKRKT
+793 
-799 TTIAITVNAV
+799 
-809 KPPVVEKTLE
+809 PP
-819 KIEITSAPNKTT
+819 SKTT
-831 YKEGEQ
+831 YKEGEK
-837 FDSTGMVITAIY
+837 FDSTGMVVTAIY

-861 CFPTTTLK
+861 CFPVVELTTSNDK
-869 TNNNQITVSYTY
+869 ITVSYTY
-881 NGKTATVTYP
+881 QGKTVTQTYA
-891 IEVQAQ
+891 IEVKAKQ
-897 NSGGNNNENNN
+897 SNNN
-908 NNNNNNNTGNSGNN
+908 NSGSNDNSDNNNNNTGNNNGGNSNNDNTMGNN
-922 NNNNSGN
+922 NMNFITVKDNTNNS
-929 NENNNNNNS
+929 
-938 GNNNNNNN
+938 
-946 KGNLIT
+946 
-952 VIDNNNTSI
+952 NNNTSI
-961 PKNTNTT
+961 PKNTNT

-975 TIANTGLETVIIIPI
+975 TIANTGLETIIIIPI
-990 AIITVI
+990 AIITII

>member
-268 KRQSTIRAIE
+268 KRQSTIKAIE

-295 IAAAGNGDDNGVRE
+295 IAAAGNGDNNGVRE

-521 ETVTDYTYTP
+521 ETVTDYAYTP
-531 TGSLTKN
+531 TGSLTAN
-538 DTKITI
+538 DKRVI
-544 TYKDKTATVTITV
+544 
-557 KEKTPPVVEKTLDKI
+557 
-572 EITTNPSKMEYE
+572 
-584 VGEKFDKTGMVVTAI
+584 
-599 YSDTS
+599 
-604 QETVTEYTYEPTG
+604 
-617 NLTKADN
+617 
-624 KITVTYQGKTATL
+624 
-637 NITVNEPV
+637 
-645 KEKTLE
+645 
-651 KIAVTTPPKK
+651 
-661 LRYSEGDYFK
+661 
-671 PLGMVVTATYS
+671 
-682 DNSKEIVTDYTYE
+682 
-695 PSRALKYTDTD
+695 
-706 ITITYK
+706 ITYK
-712 GKTTTVAITVQK
+712 GKTTTISIS
-724 VDPLPEVK
+724 VK
-732 TLEKIEVTTMPTKKV
+732 KIEKV
-747 YNEGEKF
+747 LERLE
-754 DPTGMVITATFQ
+754 ITA
-766 DGTTENV
+766 
-773 TGYTYSPTGELTTN
+773 
-787 DKTIVI
+787 
-793 SFKRKT
+793 
-799 TTIAITVNAV
+799 
-809 KPPVVEKTLE
+809 PP
-819 KIEITSAPNKTT
+819 SKTT
-831 YKEGEQ
+831 YKEGEK
-837 FDSTGMVITAIY
+837 FDSTGMVVTAIY

-861 CFPTTTLK
+861 CFPVVELTTSNDK
-869 TNNNQITVSYTY
+869 ITVSYTY
-881 NGKTATVTYP
+881 QGKTVTQTYA
-891 IEVQAQ
+891 IEVKAKQ
-897 NSGGNNNENNN
+897 SNNN
-908 NNNNNNNTGNSGNN
+908 NSGSNDNSGNNNNNTGNNNGGNSNNDNTIGNN
-922 NNNNSGN
+922 NMNFITVKDNTNNS
-929 NENNNNNNS
+929 
-938 GNNNNNNN
+938 
-946 KGNLIT
+946 
-952 VIDNNNTSI
+952 NNNTSI
-961 PKNTNTT
+961 PKNTNT

-975 TIANTGLETVIIIPI
+975 TIANTGLETIIIIPI
-990 AIITVI
+990 AIITII

>member
-268 KRQSTIRAIE
+268 KRQSTIKAIE

-295 IAAAGNGDDNGVRE
+295 IAAAGNGDNNGVRE

-509 MVVTAVYSDNSK
+509 MVVTAVYSDNSR
-521 ETVTDYTYTP
+521 ETVTDYTYAP
-531 TGSLTKN
+531 TGSLTAN
-538 DTKITI
+538 DKRVI
-544 TYKDKTATVTITV
+544 
-557 KEKTPPVVEKTLDKI
+557 
-572 EITTNPSKMEYE
+572 
-584 VGEKFDKTGMVVTAI
+584 
-599 YSDTS
+599 
-604 QETVTEYTYEPTG
+604 
-617 NLTKADN
+617 
-624 KITVTYQGKTATL
+624 
-637 NITVNEPV
+637 
-645 KEKTLE
+645 
-651 KIAVTTPPKK
+651 
-661 LRYSEGDYFK
+661 
-671 PLGMVVTATYS
+671 
-682 DNSKEIVTDYTYE
+682 
-695 PSRALKYTDTD
+695 
-706 ITITYK
+706 ITYK
-712 GKTTTVAITVQK
+712 GKTTTISIS
-724 VDPLPEVK
+724 VK
-732 TLEKIEVTTMPTKKV
+732 KIEKV
-747 YNEGEKF
+747 LERLE
-754 DPTGMVITATFQ
+754 ITA
-766 DGTTENV
+766 
-773 TGYTYSPTGELTTN
+773 
-787 DKTIVI
+787 
-793 SFKRKT
+793 
-799 TTIAITVNAV
+799 
-809 KPPVVEKTLE
+809 PP
-819 KIEITSAPNKTT
+819 SKTT
-831 YKEGEQ
+831 YKEGEK
-837 FDSTGMVITAIY
+837 FDSTGMVVTAIY

-861 CFPTTTLK
+861 CFPVVELTTSNDK
-869 TNNNQITVSYTY
+869 ITVSYTY
-881 NGKTATVTYP
+881 QGKTVTQTYA
-891 IEVQAQ
+891 IEVKAKQ
-897 NSGGNNNENNN
+897 SNNN
-908 NNNNNNNTGNSGNN
+908 NSGSNDNSGNNNNNTGNNNGGNSNNDNTMGNN
-922 NNNNSGN
+922 NMNFITVKDNTNNS
-929 NENNNNNNS
+929 
-938 GNNNNNNN
+938 
-946 KGNLIT
+946 
-952 VIDNNNTSI
+952 NNNTSI
-961 PKNTNTT
+961 PKNTNT

-975 TIANTGLETVIIIPI
+975 TIANTGLETIIIIPI
-990 AIITVI
+990 AIITII

>member
-268 KRQSTIRAIE
+268 KRQSTIKAIE

-295 IAAAGNGDDNGVRE
+295 IAAAGNGDNNGVRE

-422 NQILQYYS
+422 NKILQYYS

-449 KNFQECEC
+449 KNFQECNC

-521 ETVTDYTYTP
+521 ETVTDYAYTP

-557 KEKTPPVVEKTLDKI
+557 KEKTPPVVEKTLERI
-572 EITTNPSKMEYE
+572 EVTTNPNKTAYE
-584 VGEKFDKTGMVVTAI
+584 EGEKFDKTGMVVTA
-599 YSDTS
+599 
-604 QETVTEYTYEPTG
+604 V
-617 NLTKADN
+617 
-624 KITVTYQGKTATL
+624 
-637 NITVNEPV
+637 
-645 KEKTLE
+645 
-651 KIAVTTPPKK
+651 
-661 LRYSEGDYFK
+661 
-671 PLGMVVTATYS
+671 YS
-682 DNSKEIVTDYTYE
+682 DNSKETVTDY
-695 PSRALKYTDTD
+695 AYTPTGSLTKNDTK

-712 GKTTTVAITVQK
+712 DKTATVTITVK
-724 VDPLPEVK
+724 EK
-732 TLEKIEVTTMPTKKV
+732 T
-747 YNEGEKF
+747 
-754 DPTGMVITATFQ
+754 
-766 DGTTENV
+766 
-773 TGYTYSPTGELTTN
+773 
-787 DKTIVI
+787 
-793 SFKRKT
+793 
-799 TTIAITVNAV
+799 
-809 KPPVVEKTLE
+809 PPVVEKTLE
-819 KIEITSAPNKTT
+819 KIEVTTNPNKTEYEEGEKFDKTGMVVTAVYSDNSRETVTDYTYAPTGSLTANDKRVIITYKGKTTTISISVKKIEKVLERLEITAPPSKTT
-831 YKEGEQ
+831 YKEGEK
-837 FDSTGMVITAIY
+837 FDSTGMVVTAIY

-861 CFPTTTLK
+861 CFPVVELTTSNDK
-869 TNNNQITVSYTY
+869 ITVSYTY
-881 NGKTATVTYP
+881 QGKTVTQTYA
-891 IEVQAQ
+891 IEVKAKQ
-897 NSGGNNNENNN
+897 SNNN
-908 NNNNNNNTGNSGNN
+908 NSGSNDNSGNNNNNTGNNNGGNSNNDNTIGNN
-922 NNNNSGN
+922 NMNFITVKDNTNNS
-929 NENNNNNNS
+929 
-938 GNNNNNNN
+938 
-946 KGNLIT
+946 
-952 VIDNNNTSI
+952 NNNTSI
-961 PKNTNTT
+961 PKNTNT

-975 TIANTGLETVIIIPI
+975 TIANTGLETIIIIPI
-990 AIITVI
+990 AIITII

>member
-45 NFLDFSSKR
+45 NFLEFSSKR

-268 KRQSTIRAIE
+268 KRQSTIKAIE

-295 IAAAGNGDDNGVRE
+295 IAAAGNGDNNGVRE

-422 NQILQYYS
+422 NKILQYYS

-449 KNFQECEC
+449 KNFQECNC

-509 MVVTAVYSDNSK
+509 MVVTAIYSDSSK
-521 ETVTDYTYTP
+521 ETVTDYAYTP

-557 KEKTPPVVEKTLDKI
+557 KEKTPPVVEKTLERI
-572 EITTNPSKMEYE
+572 EVTTNPNKTAYE
-584 VGEKFDKTGMVVTAI
+584 EGEKFDKTGMVVTA
-599 YSDTS
+599 
-604 QETVTEYTYEPTG
+604 V
-617 NLTKADN
+617 
-624 KITVTYQGKTATL
+624 
-637 NITVNEPV
+637 
-645 KEKTLE
+645 
-651 KIAVTTPPKK
+651 
-661 LRYSEGDYFK
+661 
-671 PLGMVVTATYS
+671 YS
-682 DNSKEIVTDYTYE
+682 DNSRETVTDYTYA
-695 PSRALKYTDTD
+695 PTGSLTANDKRV
-706 ITITYK
+706 IITYK
-712 GKTTTVAITVQK
+712 GKTTTISIS
-724 VDPLPEVK
+724 VK
-732 TLEKIEVTTMPTKKV
+732 KIEKV
-747 YNEGEKF
+747 LERLE
-754 DPTGMVITATFQ
+754 ITA
-766 DGTTENV
+766 
-773 TGYTYSPTGELTTN
+773 
-787 DKTIVI
+787 
-793 SFKRKT
+793 
-799 TTIAITVNAV
+799 
-809 KPPVVEKTLE
+809 PP
-819 KIEITSAPNKTT
+819 SKTT
-831 YKEGEQ
+831 YKEGEK
-837 FDSTGMVITAIY
+837 FDSTGMVVTAIY

-861 CFPTTTLK
+861 CFPVVELTTSNDK
-869 TNNNQITVSYTY
+869 ITVSYTY
-881 NGKTATVTYP
+881 QGKTVTQTYA
-891 IEVQAQ
+891 IEVKAKQ
-897 NSGGNNNENNN
+897 SNNN
-908 NNNNNNNTGNSGNN
+908 NSGSNDNSGNNNNNTGNNNGGNSNNDNTIGNN
-922 NNNNSGN
+922 NMNFITVKDNTNNS
-929 NENNNNNNS
+929 
-938 GNNNNNNN
+938 
-946 KGNLIT
+946 
-952 VIDNNNTSI
+952 NNNTSI
-961 PKNTNTT
+961 PKNTNT

-975 TIANTGLETVIIIPI
+975 TIANTGLETIIIIPI
-990 AIITVI
+990 AIITII

>member
-268 KRQSTIRAIE
+268 KRQSTIKAIE

-295 IAAAGNGDDNGVRE
+295 IAAAGNGDNNGVRE

-422 NQILQYYS
+422 NKILQYYS

-449 KNFQECEC
+449 KNFQECNC

-509 MVVTAVYSDNSK
+509 MVVTAIYSDSSK

-557 KEKTPPVVEKTLDKI
+557 KEKTPPVVEKTLERI
-572 EITTNPSKMEYE
+572 EVTTNPNKTAYE
-584 VGEKFDKTGMVVTAI
+584 EGEKFDKTGMVVTAI
-599 YSDTS
+599 YSDS
-604 QETVTEYTYEPTG
+604 SKETVTDYTYTPTG
-617 NLTKADN
+617 SLTKNDT
-624 KITVTYQGKTATL
+624 KITITYKDKTATVT
-637 NITVNEPV
+637 ITV
-645 KEKTLE
+645 KEKTPPVVEKTLE
-651 KIAVTTPPKK
+651 RIEITKNPNKTE
-661 LRYSEGDYFK
+661 YEEGEKFDK
-671 PLGMVVTATYS
+671 TGMVVTAVYS
-682 DNSKEIVTDYTYE
+682 DNSRETVTDYTYA
-695 PSRALKYTDTD
+695 PTGSLTANDKRV
-706 ITITYK
+706 IITYK
-712 GKTTTVAITVQK
+712 GKTTTISIS
-724 VDPLPEVK
+724 VK
-732 TLEKIEVTTMPTKKV
+732 KIEKV
-747 YNEGEKF
+747 LERLE
-754 DPTGMVITATFQ
+754 ITA
-766 DGTTENV
+766 
-773 TGYTYSPTGELTTN
+773 
-787 DKTIVI
+787 
-793 SFKRKT
+793 
-799 TTIAITVNAV
+799 
-809 KPPVVEKTLE
+809 PP
-819 KIEITSAPNKTT
+819 SKTT
-831 YKEGEQ
+831 YKEGEK
-837 FDSTGMVITAIY
+837 FDSTGMVVTAIY

-861 CFPTTTLK
+861 CFPVVELTTSNDK
-869 TNNNQITVSYTY
+869 ITVSYTY
-881 NGKTATVTYP
+881 QGKTVTQTYA
-891 IEVQAQ
+891 IEVKAKQ
-897 NSGGNNNENNN
+897 SNNN
-908 NNNNNNNTGNSGNN
+908 NSGSNDNSDNNNNNTGNNNGGNSNNDNTMGNN
-922 NNNNSGN
+922 NMNFITVKDNTNNS
-929 NENNNNNNS
+929 
-938 GNNNNNNN
+938 
-946 KGNLIT
+946 
-952 VIDNNNTSI
+952 NNNTSI
-961 PKNTNTT
+961 PKNTNT

-975 TIANTGLETVIIIPI
+975 TIANTGLETIIIIPI
-990 AIITVI
+990 AIITII

>member
-94 ESLKQ
+94 ENLKQ
-99 DSNIQNVNIDIN
+99 DSNIENVSIDIN
-111 IQLQEVE
+111 IQLQEVK

-123 YTVSGTSM
+123 YTVSGISM

-147 INNSTTKNDIVVAV
+147 INNSTTKSDIVVAV
-161 IDTGFDLEN
+161 IDTGFDLQN
-170 EIFKNHNL
+170 EIFKSHNL

-187 NIIDNSKS
+187 NIIDNSQN

-210 LGHGTH
+210 RGHGTH

-268 KRQSTIRAIE
+268 KRQSTISAIE

-287 AVQKGITV
+287 AIQKGITV
-295 IAAAGNGDDNGVRE
+295 IAAAGNGDENGVRE

-339 INYQSYVAAKNS
+339 INYQSYNAAKNS
-351 DASNLIYTNFS
+351 GISNLIYTNFS

-380 TPTGSV
+380 TPTGST

-413 KKDLSFEQI
+413 KKDLSLEQI
-422 NQILQYYS
+422 NKILQYYS

-449 KNFQECEC
+449 KNFQECNC

-479 VAEKVLEKIEI
+479 VAEKILEKIEI

-521 ETVTDYTYTP
+521 ETVTDYAYTP

-557 KEKTPPVVEKTLDKI
+557 KEKTPPVVEKTLEKI
-572 EITTNPSKMEYE
+572 EVTTNPNKTAYE
-584 VGEKFDKTGMVVTAI
+584 EGEKFDKTGMVVTA
-599 YSDTS
+599 
-604 QETVTEYTYEPTG
+604 V
-617 NLTKADN
+617 
-624 KITVTYQGKTATL
+624 
-637 NITVNEPV
+637 
-645 KEKTLE
+645 
-651 KIAVTTPPKK
+651 
-661 LRYSEGDYFK
+661 
-671 PLGMVVTATYS
+671 YS
-682 DNSKEIVTDYTYE
+682 DNSKETVTDY
-695 PSRALKYTDTD
+695 AYTPTGSLTKNDTK

-712 GKTTTVAITVQK
+712 DKSATVTITVK
-724 VDPLPEVK
+724 EKTPPVVEK
-732 TLEKIEVTTMPTKKV
+732 TLERIEVTTNPNKTA
-747 YNEGEKF
+747 YEEGERF
-754 DPTGMVITATFQ
+754 DKTGMVVTAVYSDNSKETVTDYAYTPTGSLTKNDTKITITYKDKTAT
-766 DGTTENV
+766 V
-773 TGYTYSPTGELTTN
+773 T
-787 DKTIVI
+787 
-793 SFKRKT
+793 
-799 TTIAITVNAV
+799 ITV
-809 KPPVVEKTLE
+809 KEKTPPVVEKTLE
-819 KIEITSAPNKTT
+819 KIEVTTNPNKTEYEEGEKFDKTGMVVTAVYSDNSKETVTDYTYTPTGSLTANDKRVIITYKGKTTTISISVKKIEKVLERLEITAPPSKTT
-831 YKEGEQ
+831 YKEGEK
-837 FDSTGMVITAIY
+837 FDSTGMVVTAIY

-861 CFPTTTLK
+861 CFPVVELTTSNDK
-869 TNNNQITVSYTY
+869 ITVSYTY
-881 NGKTATVTYP
+881 QGKTVTQTYA
-891 IEVQAQ
+891 IEVKAKQ
-897 NSGGNNNENNN
+897 SNNN
-908 NNNNNNNTGNSGNN
+908 NSGSNDNSGNNNNNTGNNNGGNSNNDNTIGNN
-922 NNNNSGN
+922 NMNFITVKDNTNNS
-929 NENNNNNNS
+929 
-938 GNNNNNNN
+938 
-946 KGNLIT
+946 
-952 VIDNNNTSI
+952 NNNTSI
-961 PKNTNTT
+961 PKNTNT

-975 TIANTGLETVIIIPI
+975 TIANTGLETIIIIPI
-990 AIITVI
+990 AIITII

>member
-268 KRQSTIRAIE
+268 KRQSTIKAIE

-295 IAAAGNGDDNGVRE
+295 IAAAGNGDNNGVRE

-422 NQILQYYS
+422 NKILQYYS

-449 KNFQECEC
+449 KNFQECNC

-509 MVVTAVYSDNSK
+509 MVVTAIYSDSSK
-521 ETVTDYTYTP
+521 ETVTDYAYTP

-557 KEKTPPVVEKTLDKI
+557 KEKTPPVVEKTLEKI
-572 EITTNPSKMEYE
+572 EVTTNPNKTEYE
-584 VGEKFDKTGMVVTAI
+584 EGEKFDKTGMVVTA
-599 YSDTS
+599 
-604 QETVTEYTYEPTG
+604 V
-617 NLTKADN
+617 
-624 KITVTYQGKTATL
+624 
-637 NITVNEPV
+637 
-645 KEKTLE
+645 
-651 KIAVTTPPKK
+651 
-661 LRYSEGDYFK
+661 
-671 PLGMVVTATYS
+671 YS
-682 DNSKEIVTDYTYE
+682 DNSRETVTDYTYA
-695 PSRALKYTDTD
+695 PTGSLTANDKRV
-706 ITITYK
+706 IITYK
-712 GKTTTVAITVQK
+712 GKTTTISIS
-724 VDPLPEVK
+724 VK
-732 TLEKIEVTTMPTKKV
+732 KIEKV
-747 YNEGEKF
+747 LERLE
-754 DPTGMVITATFQ
+754 ITA
-766 DGTTENV
+766 
-773 TGYTYSPTGELTTN
+773 
-787 DKTIVI
+787 
-793 SFKRKT
+793 
-799 TTIAITVNAV
+799 
-809 KPPVVEKTLE
+809 PP
-819 KIEITSAPNKTT
+819 SKTT
-831 YKEGEQ
+831 YKEGEK
-837 FDSTGMVITAIY
+837 FDSTGMVVTAIY

-861 CFPTTTLK
+861 CFPVVELTTSNDK
-869 TNNNQITVSYTY
+869 ITVSYTY
-881 NGKTATVTYP
+881 QGKTVTQTYA
-891 IEVQAQ
+891 IEVKAKQ
-897 NSGGNNNENNN
+897 SNNN
-908 NNNNNNNTGNSGNN
+908 NSGSNDNSGNNNNNTGNNNGGNSNNDNTIGNN
-922 NNNNSGN
+922 NMNFITVKDNTNNS
-929 NENNNNNNS
+929 
-938 GNNNNNNN
+938 
-946 KGNLIT
+946 
-952 VIDNNNTSI
+952 NNNTSI
-961 PKNTNTT
+961 PKNTNT

-975 TIANTGLETVIIIPI
+975 TIANTGLETIIIIPI
-990 AIITVI
+990 AIITII

>member
-137 TMGLDKMQEI
+137 TMGLNKMQEI

-268 KRQSTIRAIE
+268 KRQSTIKAIE

-295 IAAAGNGDDNGVRE
+295 IAAAGNGDNNGVRE

-422 NQILQYYS
+422 NKILQYYS

-449 KNFQECEC
+449 KNFQECNC

-509 MVVTAVYSDNSK
+509 MVVTAIYSDSSK
-521 ETVTDYTYTP
+521 ETVTDYAYTP

-557 KEKTPPVVEKTLDKI
+557 KEKTPPVVEKTLERI
-572 EITTNPSKMEYE
+572 EVTTNPNKTAYE
-584 VGEKFDKTGMVVTAI
+584 EGEKFDKTGMVVTAI
-599 YSDTS
+599 YSDS
-604 QETVTEYTYEPTG
+604 SKETVTDYAYTPTG
-617 NLTKADN
+617 SLTKNDT
-624 KITVTYQGKTATL
+624 KITITYKDKTATVT
-637 NITVNEPV
+637 ITV
-645 KEKTLE
+645 KEKTPPVVEKTLE
-651 KIAVTTPPKK
+651 RIEITKNPNKTE
-661 LRYSEGDYFK
+661 YEEGEKFDK
-671 PLGMVVTATYS
+671 TGMVVTAVYS
-682 DNSKEIVTDYTYE
+682 DNSRETVTDYTYA
-695 PSRALKYTDTD
+695 PTGSLTANDKRV
-706 ITITYK
+706 IITYK
-712 GKTTTVAITVQK
+712 GKTTTISIS
-724 VDPLPEVK
+724 VK
-732 TLEKIEVTTMPTKKV
+732 KIEKV
-747 YNEGEKF
+747 LERLE
-754 DPTGMVITATFQ
+754 ITA
-766 DGTTENV
+766 
-773 TGYTYSPTGELTTN
+773 
-787 DKTIVI
+787 
-793 SFKRKT
+793 
-799 TTIAITVNAV
+799 
-809 KPPVVEKTLE
+809 PP
-819 KIEITSAPNKTT
+819 SKTT
-831 YKEGEQ
+831 YKEGEK
-837 FDSTGMVITAIY
+837 FDSTGMVVTAIY

-861 CFPTTTLK
+861 CFPVVELTTSNDK
-869 TNNNQITVSYTY
+869 ITVSYTY
-881 NGKTATVTYP
+881 QGKTVTQTYA
-891 IEVQAQ
+891 IEVKAKQ
-897 NSGGNNNENNN
+897 SNNN
-908 NNNNNNNTGNSGNN
+908 NSGSNDNSDNNNNNTGNNNGGNSNNDNTMGNN
-922 NNNNSGN
+922 NMNFITVKDNTNNS
-929 NENNNNNNS
+929 
-938 GNNNNNNN
+938 
-946 KGNLIT
+946 
-952 VIDNNNTSI
+952 NNNTSI
-961 PKNTNTT
+961 PKNTNT

-975 TIANTGLETVIIIPI
+975 TIANTGLETIIIIPI
-990 AIITVI
+990 AIITII